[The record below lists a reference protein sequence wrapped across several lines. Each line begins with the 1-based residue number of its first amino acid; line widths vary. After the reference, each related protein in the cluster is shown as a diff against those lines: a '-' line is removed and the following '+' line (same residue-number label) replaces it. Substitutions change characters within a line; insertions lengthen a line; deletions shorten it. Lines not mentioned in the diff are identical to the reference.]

1 MRKAKLPIAV
11 FIVLI
16 AVALVF
22 AGCVHTTS
30 VKVNFVY
37 PDGTT
42 SSQVYQSDEGSP
54 SISEAPEA
62 KYIAGQHFTGWYL
75 DQAFTQSVTFPH
87 SLADIET
94 LTLYANY
101 VAGYAVT
108 LSGGHGQAYATV
120 PQSDPVLTEA
130 PDPGTSPSGQTF
142 MGWYLDSGLTQAVT
156 YPYTVPTAGTTFYAS
171 WQTVDPNSAVIMLS
185 GGFGAASATFALN
198 SQINERDL
206 DPGTSPTG
214 ATFAGWYLD
223 AACTQPVTF
232 PYTVTGNVTFHAK
245 WEDAGYLVTFDT
257 MGGDPMEARRVTVIP
272 GSGSNPSQE
281 FVPTREGYVFRGW
294 FLSKNSTENGRPI
307 TYPYQL
313 DRDRTLYAGWTKELD
328 PNETQQKVTT
338 QAPYTAFKAI
348 FERYAEIVG
357 TESDRMSI
365 ALEAD
370 VDGGLITLHAD
381 VQQEGGTGEFKPND
395 LMFKVEKFDDN
406 TTFGLYIT
414 ENRLF
419 IDIGGENGLYEVTDV
434 QSDYIAAI
442 IAKVPGLLEGLLEGV
457 DLDSALSLF
466 GGLDGLIGIVFGIF
480 FDNAQITTTVRN
492 GDQAVL
498 STDYQIEFKLNSF
511 TSGISDILGLINL
524 GALLGFDLNLVP
536 LFDWIEEVIPQYK
549 VVFET
554 EFGEDSI
561 RKHPG
566 LNVTYNDPEN
576 EETYGQPAW
585 NFGIASITLG
595 DGVDDVE
602 GFLDFPDNVDAALT
616 GEGTATEFSFTNLQ
630 FDIDLTLGTGSDA
643 EGVLKQLDVGKLI
656 ALFTDAVA
664 IPEGLVVLESD
675 FGYKL
680 RAQVDLDLDYDMI
693 DSGVFEDN
701 NLILL
706 ELYPLDQSGEI
717 LVDDNGDQQKALG
730 IYYKEGKLYVSLSSL
745 IPNYWKADNIVIDL
759 GGVPELVARVVTTI
773 RDAID
778 GALFADDGTEGGTE
792 GGTENVSVQGLSATS
807 ANLLALADGGYQL
820 SPTLGSFIDTLCE
833 VLAIPDGVLEV
844 NGDRIVLNVQKIANQ
859 QQVGED
865 GTPVVDDEGNPV
877 YVDNDIFD
885 FIDRFMGIAGQDPI
899 SDLIPDGISGKLE
912 LIFFEGGLKSIDISG
927 SIAPDS
933 DQSINVGLSIN
944 NFLIGVKDGE
954 LEERIDAGIGD
965 KEGYTNNL
973 GELLGSALEGIDL
986 NMNLALTY
994 DAGQYNIGD
1003 FIAGLGLAELIGI
1016 PLDWTFDSEFK
1027 MDLGMHIMV
1036 SLDKENPTNSK
1047 LVVEIEA
1054 NEPIYI
1060 GEKDENNVPV
1070 VAQPAGLLV
1079 GIYGYYNEDGEG
1091 YVSIDLSNIN
1101 IANIQFPRL
1110 SAKLDFASLV
1120 FDLLDQLSIEID
1132 GEKTALGDISLGF
1145 NLVDLLGGGDSS
1157 GSGLATSALSTA
1169 DVVENPGATLA
1180 ETELTDVG
1188 SILVGLNSEALY
1200 ASFSLAAIQALL
1212 TEFNV
1217 SLGDIDLSS
1226 FKIDV
1231 DNLNLSRLDGIT
1243 LEASGTLMENKAPGA
1258 ASTDQNLNLKIA
1270 LGTQDYPIAIG
1281 KTQELEDKF
1290 DLIFNG
1296 DGSDRYPGVFNE
1308 IDSYS
1313 EEVIELVLNTIAVSR
1328 IELEMDLHT
1337 LDSQMNFTDII
1348 NNILASQGQQF
1359 NLPIDLYLDEWNPIV
1374 TLVVEWKLDI
1384 ENGNIGHDSVVNIS
1398 LVYEK
1403 KELFGVAL
1411 NEGDAIVK
1419 LDGLGLFNINLANSP
1434 LIETLIT
1441 MIQGLIDEVQ
1451 GMELG
1456 DIINKLLTTVDGS
1469 EQTIDVA
1476 APASDTSGT
1485 EGGDTSGETG
1495 GEEGETTPEEPTNP
1509 LEPWLQ
1515 ALLRSI
1521 SANNTTLF
1529 VELTTEIVDEV
1540 VRGLAGFSLG
1550 IDIGAGIEF
1559 DIVDGALSLDLKIN
1573 DNITLDATL
1582 TLAIGQQ
1589 NVNDLMVSKGELQPG
1604 SDYQI
1609 DVGTDAAMID
1619 GTTGTSIAQGL
1630 FDNLN
1635 LNLQLDILNN
1645 NADTGNAD
1653 QYLRLSVQRLSSDT
1667 PLANTGGI
1675 VAPRGTFLIQI
1686 GTLNKEAYENNQK
1699 SGMDTLVY
1707 AVFNYQDQDLVA
1719 SGQTYAANNISI
1731 FLKQGWLEITILGF
1745 VTLDISE
1752 YINGSVNIS
1761 LASDT
1766 DGDGKA
1772 EGIIEQIGALL
1783 DGLISDLE
1791 NSVNSDGTEGEG
1803 ESEGST
1809 TETPAA
1815 DQPAAPAAEEGGLD
1829 MSALTAV
1836 FDDLDIM
1843 ELLGGGI
1850 DLKFNAT
1857 GTFNADISF
1866 DAYTLNTLIDAL
1878 MDKILGPESVLDL
1891 SQLAPD
1897 MFTGHHLTHVNWDR
1911 DGGLWDGLKNVIRN
1925 YILPDVLSSS
1935 TIKNALPAILQ
1946 GLDLNSLIGL
1956 VDVDGIFETLKPII
1970 TTLLPFPVMDTVN
1983 AGINFVDGT
1992 LANIYITGY
2001 DYGEAIESADGQ
2013 QYTRFGRNR
2022 DNKLELWIYNQF
2034 DSVGAPGNVVGDS
2047 AASGGIVDWGEIPKT
2062 VVYEPY
2068 QYNVGNG
2075 GNYLASF
2082 VVANFE
2088 GKKARYQRG
2097 THVMKADVSFKFAS
2111 GEHAGKD
2118 VQEFLT
2124 ANPNWL
2130 NEIAASGGTDGN
2142 PIPITVK
2149 ADFSGTVREITIY
2162 LAVNPTDSEIVSID
2176 PITRY
2181 AYDSD
2186 PAYLVLNFADGTSRS
2201 VAWAAVANKENFD
2214 PDGYR
2219 AHEKTATVTFFNGT
2233 TAKVS
2238 INYLD
2243 SIAEKL
2249 INADDLSM
2257 SVDLYSMTSTSTSIT
2272 EFTPE
2277 VLYFNYPNG
2286 AAVAMKVDAW
2296 ENTDELNAA
2305 LIARAT
2311 DPDNMSAIYGT
2322 ITAVIGKDTSA
2333 EQRIDIKVNIRTKS
2347 VTSVKYGDFR
2357 NAIQINPYDIYLDI
2371 LAGGDGSNNVL
2382 PTQAEAYYNEGE
2394 DSYHETV
2401 HITVSDFELNF
2412 DSIGYDTSDQTTA
2425 TIALDKTKY
2434 GGWYGWTLKDI
2445 PVNVVLNTITKV
2457 WFVDPSSPTGYSDK
2471 LVIDPYV
2478 YNSFETTEERKAFF
2492 PTTALVEFSNGYSC
2506 ELPIKF
2512 PELDVDKL
2520 LVEYATYNSQQK
2532 LQIGFAP
2539 EGWTQTKAEALE
2551 DRFLQDVYVYF
2562 EFEGKEIDSIN
2573 IDGYADGTYLEIDPV
2588 EVLLRGTEPLP
2599 DTVEVIYTDG
2609 TTAQIEVSE
2618 WDQLVITADSLNDKD
2633 GATGT
2638 ITGQLTAD
2646 GRNEFTLNYRILPRY
2661 GMSSPDIT
2669 FDSYDYSFD
2678 SDGNISFDV
2687 LGSAI
2692 AVNFL
2697 DGTTTEEPVLDDEG
2711 VPTGETKPV
2720 ETVHTYYLSV
2730 AAWETGGANFG
2741 SGANAGGMV
2750 VAAFE
2755 DLRNG
2760 GYVDVEIGLVA
2771 NTLKPVTDENGDLVV
2786 TYLGLDYVVAMGT
2799 VDEEG
2804 NFVTIFDNFE
2814 SKDVAEGKISNAQ
2827 VTMAFYT
2834 GEVDE
2839 DGNKLTTTRVV
2850 KADIML
2856 GNDVPRGVDDFNGLY
2871 TSYNISLGTTP
2882 AEQEA
2887 SEFTVTVTVKDGA
2900 GTDQKAVTLPL
2911 YFGYI
2916 GSTQSGETA

>member
-30 VKVNFVY
+30 VTVNFVY
-37 PDGTT
+37 PDGSTA
-42 SSQVYQSDEGSP
+42 SQVYQSDEGSP
-54 SISEAPEA
+54 SISEAPDA

-75 DQAFTQSVTFPH
+75 DQAFTQSVKFPYE
-87 SLADIET
+87 LKDIET

-108 LSGGHGQAYATV
+108 LSGGYGQAYATV
-120 PQSDPVLTEA
+120 PQTDPILTEA

-156 YPYTVPTAGTTFYAS
+156 YPYTVTSAGATFYAS

-185 GGFGAASATFALN
+185 GGYGAASATFALN

-245 WEDAGYLVTFDT
+245 WEESGYLVTFDT

-442 IAKVPGLLEGLLEGV
+442 IAKVPGLLEGLLAGV
-457 DLDSALSLF
+457 DLDSALGLF

-595 DGVDDVE
+595 DEVDDVE

-643 EGVLKQLDVGKLI
+643 DGALKQLDVGKLI
-656 ALFTDAVA
+656 KMFTDTVE
-664 IPEGLVVLESD
+664 IPEGLIVLESD

-693 DSGVFEDN
+693 ASGNFVDN

-706 ELYPLDQSGEI
+706 ELYPLDQFGNMDE
-717 LVDDNGDQQKALG
+717 DNKALG

-844 NGDRIVLNVQKIANQ
+844 DGDRIVLNVQKIANQ

-865 GTPVVDDEGNPV
+865 GTPVVDDEGKPV

-912 LIFFEGGLKSIDISG
+912 FVFFEGGLKSIDISG
-927 SIAPDS
+927 SISPDS

-986 NMNLALTY
+986 NMNLSLSYA
-994 DAGQYNIGD
+994 AGQYNIGD

-1027 MDLGMHIMV
+1027 MDLGMHVMI

-1270 LGTQDYPIAIG
+1270 LGTQDYPISIG

-1290 DLIFNG
+1290 DLVFNG

-1308 IDSYS
+1308 LDSYS

-1337 LDSQMNFTDII
+1337 LDSQVNFTDII

-1384 ENGNIGHDSVVNIS
+1384 ENGNIGHDSVINIS
-1398 LVYEK
+1398 LVYEE

-1441 MIQGLIDEVQ
+1441 MIQGLID
-1451 GMELG
+1451 
-1456 DIINKLLTTVDGS
+1456 
-1469 EQTIDVA
+1469 
-1476 APASDTSGT
+1476 
-1485 EGGDTSGETG
+1485 
-1495 GEEGETTPEEPTNP
+1495 
-1509 LEPWLQ
+1509 
-1515 ALLRSI
+1515 
-1521 SANNTTLF
+1521 
-1529 VELTTEIVDEV
+1529 
-1540 VRGLAGFSLG
+1540 
-1550 IDIGAGIEF
+1550 
-1559 DIVDGALSLDLKIN
+1559 
-1573 DNITLDATL
+1573 
-1582 TLAIGQQ
+1582 
-1589 NVNDLMVSKGELQPG
+1589 
-1604 SDYQI
+1604 
-1609 DVGTDAAMID
+1609 
-1619 GTTGTSIAQGL
+1619 
-1630 FDNLN
+1630 
-1635 LNLQLDILNN
+1635 
-1645 NADTGNAD
+1645 
-1653 QYLRLSVQRLSSDT
+1653 
-1667 PLANTGGI
+1667 
-1675 VAPRGTFLIQI
+1675 
-1686 GTLNKEAYENNQK
+1686 
-1699 SGMDTLVY
+1699 
-1707 AVFNYQDQDLVA
+1707 
-1719 SGQTYAANNISI
+1719 
-1731 FLKQGWLEITILGF
+1731 
-1745 VTLDISE
+1745 
-1752 YINGSVNIS
+1752 
-1761 LASDT
+1761 
-1766 DGDGKA
+1766 
-1772 EGIIEQIGALL
+1772 
-1783 DGLISDLE
+1783 
-1791 NSVNSDGTEGEG
+1791 
-1803 ESEGST
+1803 
-1809 TETPAA
+1809 
-1815 DQPAAPAAEEGGLD
+1815 
-1829 MSALTAV
+1829 
-1836 FDDLDIM
+1836 
-1843 ELLGGGI
+1843 
-1850 DLKFNAT
+1850 
-1857 GTFNADISF
+1857 
-1866 DAYTLNTLIDAL
+1866 
-1878 MDKILGPESVLDL
+1878 
-1891 SQLAPD
+1891 
-1897 MFTGHHLTHVNWDR
+1897 
-1911 DGGLWDGLKNVIRN
+1911 
-1925 YILPDVLSSS
+1925 
-1935 TIKNALPAILQ
+1935 
-1946 GLDLNSLIGL
+1946 
-1956 VDVDGIFETLKPII
+1956 
-1970 TTLLPFPVMDTVN
+1970 
-1983 AGINFVDGT
+1983 
-1992 LANIYITGY
+1992 
-2001 DYGEAIESADGQ
+2001 
-2013 QYTRFGRNR
+2013 
-2022 DNKLELWIYNQF
+2022 
-2034 DSVGAPGNVVGDS
+2034 
-2047 AASGGIVDWGEIPKT
+2047 
-2062 VVYEPY
+2062 
-2068 QYNVGNG
+2068 
-2075 GNYLASF
+2075 
-2082 VVANFE
+2082 
-2088 GKKARYQRG
+2088 
-2097 THVMKADVSFKFAS
+2097 
-2111 GEHAGKD
+2111 
-2118 VQEFLT
+2118 
-2124 ANPNWL
+2124 
-2130 NEIAASGGTDGN
+2130 
-2142 PIPITVK
+2142 
-2149 ADFSGTVREITIY
+2149 
-2162 LAVNPTDSEIVSID
+2162 
-2176 PITRY
+2176 
-2181 AYDSD
+2181 
-2186 PAYLVLNFADGTSRS
+2186 
-2201 VAWAAVANKENFD
+2201 
-2214 PDGYR
+2214 
-2219 AHEKTATVTFFNGT
+2219 
-2233 TAKVS
+2233 
-2238 INYLD
+2238 
-2243 SIAEKL
+2243 
-2249 INADDLSM
+2249 
-2257 SVDLYSMTSTSTSIT
+2257 
-2272 EFTPE
+2272 
-2277 VLYFNYPNG
+2277 
-2286 AAVAMKVDAW
+2286 
-2296 ENTDELNAA
+2296 
-2305 LIARAT
+2305 
-2311 DPDNMSAIYGT
+2311 
-2322 ITAVIGKDTSA
+2322 
-2333 EQRIDIKVNIRTKS
+2333 
-2347 VTSVKYGDFR
+2347 
-2357 NAIQINPYDIYLDI
+2357 
-2371 LAGGDGSNNVL
+2371 
-2382 PTQAEAYYNEGE
+2382 
-2394 DSYHETV
+2394 
-2401 HITVSDFELNF
+2401 
-2412 DSIGYDTSDQTTA
+2412 
-2425 TIALDKTKY
+2425 
-2434 GGWYGWTLKDI
+2434 
-2445 PVNVVLNTITKV
+2445 
-2457 WFVDPSSPTGYSDK
+2457 
-2471 LVIDPYV
+2471 
-2478 YNSFETTEERKAFF
+2478 
-2492 PTTALVEFSNGYSC
+2492 
-2506 ELPIKF
+2506 
-2512 PELDVDKL
+2512 
-2520 LVEYATYNSQQK
+2520 
-2532 LQIGFAP
+2532 
-2539 EGWTQTKAEALE
+2539 
-2551 DRFLQDVYVYF
+2551 
-2562 EFEGKEIDSIN
+2562 
-2573 IDGYADGTYLEIDPV
+2573 
-2588 EVLLRGTEPLP
+2588 
-2599 DTVEVIYTDG
+2599 
-2609 TTAQIEVSE
+2609 
-2618 WDQLVITADSLNDKD
+2618 
-2633 GATGT
+2633 
-2638 ITGQLTAD
+2638 
-2646 GRNEFTLNYRILPRY
+2646 
-2661 GMSSPDIT
+2661 
-2669 FDSYDYSFD
+2669 
-2678 SDGNISFDV
+2678 
-2687 LGSAI
+2687 
-2692 AVNFL
+2692 
-2697 DGTTTEEPVLDDEG
+2697 
-2711 VPTGETKPV
+2711 
-2720 ETVHTYYLSV
+2720 
-2730 AAWETGGANFG
+2730 
-2741 SGANAGGMV
+2741 
-2750 VAAFE
+2750 
-2755 DLRNG
+2755 
-2760 GYVDVEIGLVA
+2760 
-2771 NTLKPVTDENGDLVV
+2771 
-2786 TYLGLDYVVAMGT
+2786 
-2799 VDEEG
+2799 
-2804 NFVTIFDNFE
+2804 
-2814 SKDVAEGKISNAQ
+2814 
-2827 VTMAFYT
+2827 
-2834 GEVDE
+2834 
-2839 DGNKLTTTRVV
+2839 
-2850 KADIML
+2850 
-2856 GNDVPRGVDDFNGLY
+2856 
-2871 TSYNISLGTTP
+2871 
-2882 AEQEA
+2882 
-2887 SEFTVTVTVKDGA
+2887 
-2900 GTDQKAVTLPL
+2900 
-2911 YFGYI
+2911 
-2916 GSTQSGETA
+2916 

>member
-30 VKVNFVY
+30 VTVNFVY
-37 PDGTT
+37 PDGSTA
-42 SSQVYQSDEGSP
+42 SKVYQSDEGSP
-54 SISEAPEA
+54 SISEAPDA

-75 DQAFTQSVTFPH
+75 DQAFTQSVTFPYE
-87 SLADIET
+87 LKDIET

-108 LSGGHGQAYATV
+108 LSGGYGQAYATV
-120 PQSDPVLTEA
+120 PQTDPTLTEA

-156 YPYTVPTAGTTFYAS
+156 YPYTVSSAGATFYAS

-185 GGFGAASATFALN
+185 GGYGAASATFALN
-198 SQINERDL
+198 SQINESDL
-206 DPGTSPTG
+206 NPGASPTG

-245 WEDAGYLVTFDT
+245 WEDAGYLVTFNT
-257 MGGDPMEARRVTVIP
+257 MGGDPMEARRVTAIP
-272 GSGSNPSQE
+272 GSGRNPSQE

-313 DRDRTLYAGWTKELD
+313 DRDRTLYAGWTEELD
-328 PNETQQKVTT
+328 PNATQQKVTT

-442 IAKVPGLLEGLLEGV
+442 IAEVPGLLEGLLEGV

-498 STDYQIEFKLNSF
+498 ATDYQIEFKLNSF

-630 FDIDLTLGTGSDA
+630 FDIDLTLGTGK
-643 EGVLKQLDVGKLI
+643 EGETLKKLDVGKLI
-656 ALFTDAVA
+656 KVFTDTVE
-664 IPEGLVVLESD
+664 IPEGLIVLEAD

-693 DSGVFEDN
+693 ASGNFVDN

-706 ELYPLDQSGEI
+706 ELYPLDQFGNMDE
-717 LVDDNGDQQKALG
+717 DNKAMG

-844 NGDRIVLNVQKIANQ
+844 DGDRIVLNVQKIADQ

-912 LIFFEGGLKSIDISG
+912 FVFFEGGLKSIDISG
-927 SIAPDS
+927 SISPDS

-986 NMNLALTY
+986 NMNLSLSYA
-994 DAGQYNIGD
+994 AGQYNIGE

-1110 SAKLDFASLV
+1110 SAKLDFAKLV

-1308 IDSYS
+1308 LDSYS

-1529 VELTTEIVDEV
+1529 VELTTDIVDEV

-1589 NVNDLMVSKGELQPG
+1589 NVNDLMVSKGELQEG

-1635 LNLQLDILNN
+1635 LNLSLDILNN
-1645 NADTGNAD
+1645 NADTNNAD
-1653 QYLRLSVQRLSSDT
+1653 QYLRLSVQRVNTDT
-1667 PLANTGGI
+1667 PLANTGGR
-1675 VAPRGTFLIQI
+1675 VAPRGTFLIQV
-1686 GTLNKEAYENNQK
+1686 GTVNEAGYNNTQAG
-1699 SGMDTLVY
+1699 GMDTIVY
-1707 AVFNYQDQDLVA
+1707 AILDY
-1719 SGQTYAANNISI
+1719 NNSTITI
-1731 FLKQGWLEITILGF
+1731 YVKQGWIVVFSGLLDVGEI
-1745 VTLDISE
+1745 V
-1752 YINGSVNIS
+1752 NGQNLSIS

-1766 DGDGKA
+1766 DGDGA
-1772 EGIIEQIGALL
+1772 MEGIIEQIGALL

-1791 NSVNSDGTEGEG
+1791 NMGSSTPSEEPGTDAP
-1803 ESEGST
+1803 T
-1809 TETPAA
+1809 TETPST
-1815 DQPAAPAAEEGGLD
+1815 DQPAASESALD
-1829 MSALTAV
+1829 MTPLTDLFA
-1836 FDDLDIM
+1836 DLDIM
-1843 ELLGGGI
+1843 QLLGGGI

-1866 DAYTLNTLIDAL
+1866 DAYTLNTLIDDL
-1878 MDKILGPESVLDL
+1878 MDLILGPNSIIDL
-1891 SQLAPD
+1891 GQLAPE
-1897 MFTGHHLTHVNWDR
+1897 MFTQHHLRNIKWDR
-1911 DGGLWDGLKNVIRN
+1911 DGGLWDNLAQVVKDDIIPDIVASETVQGVVGLNLSGLLGLFSGTIDNV
-1925 YILPDVLSSS
+1925 
-1935 TIKNALPAILQ
+1935 
-1946 GLDLNSLIGL
+1946 LNT
-1956 VDVDGIFETLKPII
+1956 VKPLI

-2001 DYGEAIESADGQ
+2001 DNGEAIVSADGQ
-2013 QYTRFGRNR
+2013 QYTKWGRHSG
-2022 DNKLELWIYNQF
+2022 NKLELWIYNQF

-2068 QYNVGNG
+2068 QYNS
-2075 GNYLASF
+2075 GNYQASF
-2082 VVANFE
+2082 VLANFSNRT
-2088 GKKARYQRG
+2088 ARYQRG
-2097 THVMKADVSFKFAS
+2097 THVMKANVSFKFAS
-2111 GEHAGKD
+2111 GQYFDQD
-2118 VQEFLT
+2118 VQTVLT
-2124 ANPNWL
+2124 NNPNWL
-2130 NEIAASGGTDGN
+2130 NDIAASGGTEGS

-2201 VAWAAVANKENFD
+2201 VAWAAVASKENFE

-2219 AHEKTATVTFFNGT
+2219 AHKKTATVTFFNGT
-2233 TAKVS
+2233 TAEVS

-2277 VLYFNYPNG
+2277 VLYFNYPDG

-2311 DPDNMSAIYGT
+2311 EPDNMSAIYGT
-2322 ITAVIGKDTSA
+2322 ITAVIGQGTSA

-2512 PELDVDKL
+2512 PNLDVDNL
-2520 LVEYATYNSQQK
+2520 LVEYATYNSQQL

-2539 EGWTQTKAEALE
+2539 EGWTETQAKALE

-2573 IDGYADGTYLEIDPV
+2573 IDGYAEGTYLEIDPV

-2687 LGSAI
+2687 LGSTI

-2697 DGTTTEEPVLDDEG
+2697 DGTTTEEPVLDEEG

-2720 ETVHTYYLSV
+2720 DTVHTYYLSV

-2771 NTLKPVTDENGDLVV
+2771 NTLEPVTDENGDLVV

-2799 VDEEG
+2799 MGSDG
-2804 NFVTIFDNFE
+2804 KMTSIFDNFD
-2814 SKDVAEGKISNAQ
+2814 SSQLANRAIFNAQ

-2839 DGNKLTTTRVV
+2839 DGNKLTTMRVV
-2850 KADIML
+2850 MADIEL
-2856 GNDVPRGVDDFNGLY
+2856 DNNVPTDVNAFNQGNRVAFN
-2871 TSYNISLGTTP
+2871 YNLNTTP
-2882 AEQEA
+2882 EEQGA
-2887 SEFTVTVTVKDGA
+2887 TKFTVTVTVKDGA
-2900 GTDQKAVTLPL
+2900 GTAQKAVTLPL
-2911 YFGYI
+2911 YFGYS
-2916 GSTQSGETA
+2916 GPTQSGETA

>member
-30 VKVNFVY
+30 VTVNFVY
-37 PDGTT
+37 PDGSTA
-42 SSQVYQSDEGSP
+42 SKVYQSDEGSP
-54 SISEAPEA
+54 SISEAPDA

-87 SLADIET
+87 SLADTET

-101 VAGYAVT
+101 VPGYAVT
-108 LSGGHGQAYATV
+108 LSGGYGQAYATV
-120 PQSDPVLTEA
+120 PQTDPTLTEA

-156 YPYTVPTAGTTFYAS
+156 YPYTVTSAGATFYAS
-171 WQTVDPNSAVIMLS
+171 WQTVDPNSAVISLTGS
-185 GGFGAASATFALN
+185 KGAQSAAFALN
-198 SQINERDL
+198 SQINASDL
-206 DPGTSPTG
+206 DHGTDSTG

-294 FLSKNSTENGRPI
+294 FLSRNSTENGRPI

-313 DRDRTLYAGWTKELD
+313 DRDRTLYAGWTEELD
-328 PNETQQKVTT
+328 PNATQQKVTT

-381 VQQEGGTGEFKPND
+381 VQQEGGTGDIKPND

-498 STDYQIEFKLNSF
+498 VTDYQIEFKLNSF

-595 DGVDDVE
+595 DEVDDVE

-643 EGVLKQLDVGKLI
+643 DGALKKLDVGKLI
-656 ALFTDAVA
+656 KMFTDTVE
-664 IPEGLVVLESD
+664 IPEGLIVLESD

-693 DSGVFEDN
+693 ASGNFVDN

-706 ELYPLDQSGEI
+706 ELYPLDQFGNMDE
-717 LVDDNGDQQKALG
+717 DNKAMG
-730 IYYKEGKLYVSLSSL
+730 IYYKEGKLYISLSSL

-792 GGTENVSVQGLSATS
+792 GGTENVSVQGVSATS

-844 NGDRIVLNVQKIANQ
+844 DGDRIVLNVQKIANQ

-865 GTPVVDDEGNPV
+865 GTPVVDDEGKPV

-912 LIFFEGGLKSIDISG
+912 FVFFEGGLKSIDISG
-927 SIAPDS
+927 SISPDS

-986 NMNLALTY
+986 NMNLSLSYA
-994 DAGQYNIGD
+994 AGQYNIGD

-1027 MDLGMHIMV
+1027 MDLGMHVII

-1110 SAKLDFASLV
+1110 SAKLDFAKLV

-1132 GEKTALGDISLGF
+1132 GEETALGDISLGF

-1308 IDSYS
+1308 LDSYS

-1337 LDSQMNFTDII
+1337 LDSRMNFTDII

-1529 VELTTEIVDEV
+1529 VELTTDIVDEV

-1589 NVNDLMVSKGELQPG
+1589 NVNDLMVSKGELQEG

-1635 LNLQLDILNN
+1635 LNLSLDILNN
-1645 NADTGNAD
+1645 NADTNNAD
-1653 QYLRLSVQRLSSDT
+1653 QYLRLSVQRVNTDT
-1667 PLANTGGI
+1667 PLANTGGR
-1675 VAPRGTFLIQI
+1675 VAPRGTFLIQV
-1686 GTLNKEAYENNQK
+1686 GTVNEAGYNNTQAG
-1699 SGMDTLVY
+1699 GMDTIVY
-1707 AVFNYQDQDLVA
+1707 AILDY
-1719 SGQTYAANNISI
+1719 NNSTITI
-1731 FLKQGWLEITILGF
+1731 YVKQGWIVVFSGLLDVGEI
-1745 VTLDISE
+1745 
-1752 YINGSVNIS
+1752 VNNQNLSIS

-1766 DGDGKA
+1766 DGDGQV

-1791 NSVNSDGTEGEG
+1791 NMGSSTPSEEPGTDAP
-1803 ESEGST
+1803 T
-1809 TETPAA
+1809 TETPST
-1815 DQPAAPAAEEGGLD
+1815 DQPAASESALD
-1829 MSALTAV
+1829 MTPLTDLFA
-1836 FDDLDIM
+1836 DLDIM
-1843 ELLGGGI
+1843 QLLGGGI

-1866 DAYTLNTLIDAL
+1866 DAYTLNTLIDDL
-1878 MDKILGPESVLDL
+1878 MDLILGPNSIIDL
-1891 SQLAPD
+1891 GQLAPE
-1897 MFTGHHLTHVNWDR
+1897 MFTQHHLKNIRWDR
-1911 DGGLWDGLKNVIRN
+1911 DGGLWDNLAQVVKDDIIPDIVSSPTVTAAVGMNLSGLLGLFGGTIDNV
-1925 YILPDVLSSS
+1925 
-1935 TIKNALPAILQ
+1935 
-1946 GLDLNSLIGL
+1946 LNT
-1956 VDVDGIFETLKPII
+1956 VKPLI

-2001 DYGEAIESADGQ
+2001 DNGEAIVSADEQ
-2013 QYTRFGRNR
+2013 QYTKWGRHSG
-2022 DNKLELWIYNQF
+2022 NKLELWIYNQF

-2068 QYNVGNG
+2068 QYNS
-2075 GNYLASF
+2075 GNYQASF
-2082 VVANFE
+2082 VLANFSNRT
-2088 GKKARYQRG
+2088 ARYQRG
-2097 THVMKADVSFKFAS
+2097 THVMKANVSFKFAD
-2111 GEHAGKD
+2111 GQYAGQD
-2118 VQEFLT
+2118 VQTVLT
-2124 ANPNWL
+2124 NNPNWL
-2130 NEIAASGGTDGN
+2130 NEIAASGGTEGS

-2201 VAWAAVANKENFD
+2201 VAWSAVASTKNFE

-2219 AHEKTATVTFFNGT
+2219 AHEKKATVTFFNDK
-2233 TAKVS
+2233 TAEVS

-2277 VLYFNYPNG
+2277 VLYFNYPDG

-2311 DPDNMSAIYGT
+2311 EPDNMSAIYGT
-2322 ITAVIGKDTSA
+2322 ITAVIGQGTSA

-2371 LAGGDGSNNVL
+2371 LAGGDGSNNVV

-2412 DSIGYDTSDQTTA
+2412 DSIGYDTSTQTTA

-2506 ELPIKF
+2506 ELPIRF
-2512 PELDVDKL
+2512 PNLDVDNL
-2520 LVEYATYNSQQK
+2520 LVEYATYNSQQL

-2539 EGWTQTKAEALE
+2539 EGWTETQAKALE
-2551 DRFLQDVYVYF
+2551 DRFLQDAYVYF

-2687 LGSAI
+2687 LGSTI

-2697 DGTTTEEPVLDDEG
+2697 DGTTTEEPVLDEEG
-2711 VPTGETKPV
+2711 VPTGETEPV
-2720 ETVHTYYLSV
+2720 DTVHTYYIGV
-2730 AAWETGGANFG
+2730 VQWETGGANFG
-2741 SGANAGGMV
+2741 SGNNAGGIV
-2750 VAAFE
+2750 TAVFE
-2755 DLRNG
+2755 DVYNKDYVTLDIDLIAETLQPVKDEG
-2760 GYVDVEIGLVA
+2760 G
-2771 NTLKPVTDENGDLVV
+2771 NFVV
-2786 TYLGLDYVVAMGT
+2786 TYLGLDYILAMGT
-2799 VDEEG
+2799 MGADG
-2804 NFVTIFDNFE
+2804 KLSSIFDNFD
-2814 SKDVAEGKISNAQ
+2814 SSQLANRRIDNAT

-2834 GEVDE
+2834 GEYDLE
-2839 DGNKLTTTRVV
+2839 GNPVTVMRAI
-2850 KADIML
+2850 KADIEL
-2856 GNDVPRGVDDFNGLY
+2856 DNSVPTDVDAFNAAGRTPFDY
-2871 TSYNISLGTTP
+2871 SLGTSPEEQGATP
-2882 AEQEA
+2882 FTA
-2887 SEFTVTVTVKDGA
+2887 TVTVYDGA
-2900 GTDQKAVTLPL
+2900 NTAQTSVVLPL
-2911 YFGYI
+2911 YFGYD
-2916 GSTQSGETA
+2916 GSAQTGATA

>member
-30 VKVNFVY
+30 VTVNFVY
-37 PDGTT
+37 PDGSTA
-42 SSQVYQSDEGSP
+42 SKVYQSDEGSP
-54 SISEAPEA
+54 SISEAPDA

-87 SLADIET
+87 SLADTET

-108 LSGGHGQAYATV
+108 LSGGYGQAYATV
-120 PQSDPVLTEA
+120 PQTDPTLTEA

-156 YPYTVPTAGTTFYAS
+156 YPYTVTPAGATFYAS
-171 WQTVDPNSAVIMLS
+171 WQTVDSNSAVIMLS
-185 GGFGAASATFALN
+185 GGYGAASATFALN
-198 SQINERDL
+198 SQINESDL
-206 DPGTSPTG
+206 NPGASPTG

-245 WEDAGYLVTFDT
+245 WEDAGYLVTFNT
-257 MGGDPMEARRVTVIP
+257 MGGDPMEARRVTAIP
-272 GSGSNPSQE
+272 GSGRNPSQE

-313 DRDRTLYAGWTKELD
+313 DRDRTLYAGWTEELD
-328 PNETQQKVTT
+328 PNATQQKVTT

-442 IAKVPGLLEGLLEGV
+442 IAEVPGLLEGLLEGV

-498 STDYQIEFKLNSF
+498 ATDYQIEFKLNSF

-630 FDIDLTLGTGSDA
+630 FDIDLTLGTGK
-643 EGVLKQLDVGKLI
+643 EGETLKKLDVGKLI
-656 ALFTDAVA
+656 KVFTDTVE
-664 IPEGLVVLESD
+664 IPEGLIVLEAD

-693 DSGVFEDN
+693 ASGNFVDN

-706 ELYPLDQSGEI
+706 ELYPLDQFGNMD
-717 LVDDNGDQQKALG
+717 VDNKALG

-844 NGDRIVLNVQKIANQ
+844 DGDRIVLNVQKIADQ

-912 LIFFEGGLKSIDISG
+912 FVFFEGGLKSIDISG
-927 SIAPDS
+927 SISPDS

-986 NMNLALTY
+986 NMNLSLSYA
-994 DAGQYNIGD
+994 AGQYNIGE

-1110 SAKLDFASLV
+1110 SAKLDFAKLV

-1308 IDSYS
+1308 LDSYS

-1529 VELTTEIVDEV
+1529 VELTTDIVDEV

-1589 NVNDLMVSKGELQPG
+1589 NVNDLMVSKGELQEG

-1635 LNLQLDILNN
+1635 LNLSLDILNN
-1645 NADTGNAD
+1645 NADTNNAD
-1653 QYLRLSVQRLSSDT
+1653 QYLRLSVQRVNTDT
-1667 PLANTGGI
+1667 PLANTGGR
-1675 VAPRGTFLIQI
+1675 VAPRGTFLIQV
-1686 GTLNKEAYENNQK
+1686 GTVNEAGYNNTQAG
-1699 SGMDTLVY
+1699 GMDTIVY
-1707 AVFNYQDQDLVA
+1707 AILDY
-1719 SGQTYAANNISI
+1719 NNSTITI
-1731 FLKQGWLEITILGF
+1731 YVKQGWIVVFSGLLDVGEI
-1745 VTLDISE
+1745 V
-1752 YINGSVNIS
+1752 NGQNLSIS

-1766 DGDGKA
+1766 DGDGA
-1772 EGIIEQIGALL
+1772 MEGIIEQIGALL

-1791 NSVNSDGTEGEG
+1791 NMGSSTPSEEPGTDAP
-1803 ESEGST
+1803 T
-1809 TETPAA
+1809 TETPST
-1815 DQPAAPAAEEGGLD
+1815 DQPAASESALD
-1829 MSALTAV
+1829 MTPLTDLFA
-1836 FDDLDIM
+1836 DLDIM
-1843 ELLGGGI
+1843 QLLGGGI

-1866 DAYTLNTLIDAL
+1866 DAYTLNTLIDDL
-1878 MDKILGPESVLDL
+1878 MDLILGPNSIIDL
-1891 SQLAPD
+1891 GQLAPE
-1897 MFTGHHLTHVNWDR
+1897 MFTQHHLRNIKWDR
-1911 DGGLWDGLKNVIRN
+1911 DGGLWDNLAQVVKDDIIPDIVASETVQGVVGLNLSGLLGLFSGTIDNV
-1925 YILPDVLSSS
+1925 
-1935 TIKNALPAILQ
+1935 
-1946 GLDLNSLIGL
+1946 LNT
-1956 VDVDGIFETLKPII
+1956 VKPLI

-2001 DYGEAIESADGQ
+2001 DNGEAIVSADGQ
-2013 QYTRFGRNR
+2013 QYTKWGRHSG
-2022 DNKLELWIYNQF
+2022 NKLELWIYNQF

-2068 QYNVGNG
+2068 QYNS
-2075 GNYLASF
+2075 GNYQASF
-2082 VVANFE
+2082 VLANFSNRT
-2088 GKKARYQRG
+2088 ARYQRG
-2097 THVMKADVSFKFAS
+2097 THVMKANVSFKFAS
-2111 GEHAGKD
+2111 GQYVDQD
-2118 VQEFLT
+2118 VQTVLT
-2124 ANPNWL
+2124 NNPNWL
-2130 NEIAASGGTDGN
+2130 NDIAASGGTEGS

-2201 VAWAAVANKENFD
+2201 VAWAAVASKENFE

-2219 AHEKTATVTFFNGT
+2219 AHKKTATVTFFNGT
-2233 TAKVS
+2233 TAEVS

-2277 VLYFNYPNG
+2277 VLYFNYPDG

-2311 DPDNMSAIYGT
+2311 EPDNMSAIYGT
-2322 ITAVIGKDTSA
+2322 ITAVIGQGTSA

-2371 LAGGDGSNNVL
+2371 LAGGDGSNNVV

-2412 DSIGYDTSDQTTA
+2412 DSIGYDTSTQTTA

-2512 PELDVDKL
+2512 PNLDVDNL
-2520 LVEYATYNSQQK
+2520 LVEYATYNSQQL

-2539 EGWTQTKAEALE
+2539 EGWTETQAKALE

-2573 IDGYADGTYLEIDPV
+2573 IDGYAEGTYLEIDPV

-2687 LGSAI
+2687 LGSTI

-2697 DGTTTEEPVLDDEG
+2697 DGTTTEEPVLDEEG

-2720 ETVHTYYLSV
+2720 DTVHTYYLSV

-2771 NTLKPVTDENGDLVV
+2771 NTLEPVTDENGDLVV

-2799 VDEEG
+2799 MGSDG
-2804 NFVTIFDNFE
+2804 KMTSIFDNFD
-2814 SKDVAEGKISNAQ
+2814 SSQLANRAIFNAQ

-2839 DGNKLTTTRVV
+2839 DGNKLTTMRVV
-2850 KADIML
+2850 MADIEL
-2856 GNDVPRGVDDFNGLY
+2856 DNNVPTDVNAFNQGNRVAFN
-2871 TSYNISLGTTP
+2871 YNLNTTP
-2882 AEQEA
+2882 EEQGA
-2887 SEFTVTVTVKDGA
+2887 TKFTVTVTVKDGA
-2900 GTDQKAVTLPL
+2900 GTAQKAVTLPL
-2911 YFGYI
+2911 YFGYS
-2916 GSTQSGETA
+2916 GPTQSGETA

>member
-30 VKVNFVY
+30 VTVNFVY
-37 PDGTT
+37 PDGSTA
-42 SSQVYQSDEGSP
+42 SKVYQSDEGSP
-54 SISEAPEA
+54 SISEAPDA

-87 SLADIET
+87 SLADTET

-108 LSGGHGQAYATV
+108 LSGGYGQAYATV
-120 PQSDPVLTEA
+120 PQTDPTLTEA

-156 YPYTVPTAGTTFYAS
+156 YPYTVTSAGATFYAS
-171 WQTVDPNSAVIMLS
+171 WQTLDPNSAVISLTGS
-185 GGFGAASATFALN
+185 KGAQSAAFALN
-198 SQINERDL
+198 SQINASDL
-206 DPGTSPTG
+206 DHGTDSTG

-223 AACTQPVTF
+223 AAYTQPVTF
-232 PYTVTGNVTFHAK
+232 PYTVTGNATFYAK
-245 WEDAGYLVTFDT
+245 WEEAGYTVTFNT
-257 MGGDPMEARRVTVIP
+257 MGGDPMPSRKLMVIP

-294 FLSKNSTENGRPI
+294 FLSENSIENGRPI
-307 TYPYQL
+307 TYPYQPG
-313 DRDRTLYAGWTKELD
+313 RDRTLYAGWTKELD

-348 FERYAEIVG
+348 FERYAQIVG

-381 VQQEGGTGEFKPND
+381 VQQDGGTGEFKPND

-442 IAKVPGLLEGLLEGV
+442 IAKVPGLLEGLLAGV

-498 STDYQIEFKLNSF
+498 ATDYQIEFKLNSF

-595 DGVDDVE
+595 DEVDDVE

-643 EGVLKQLDVGKLI
+643 DGALKQLDVGKLI
-656 ALFTDAVA
+656 KMFTDTVE
-664 IPEGLVVLESD
+664 IPEGLIVLESD

-693 DSGVFEDN
+693 ASGNFVDN

-706 ELYPLDQSGEI
+706 ELYPLDQFGNMDE
-717 LVDDNGDQQKALG
+717 DNKAMG

-865 GTPVVDDEGNPV
+865 GTPVVDAEGNPV

-912 LIFFEGGLKSIDISG
+912 FVFFEGGLKSIDISG
-927 SIAPDS
+927 SISPDS

-986 NMNLALTY
+986 NMNLSLSYA
-994 DAGQYNIGD
+994 AGQYNIGE

-1027 MDLGMHIMV
+1027 MDLGMHVMI

-1091 YVSIDLSNIN
+1091 YVSIDLSHIN

-1110 SAKLDFASLV
+1110 SAKLDFAKLV

-1145 NLVDLLGGGDSS
+1145 NLVDLIGGGDSS

-1308 IDSYS
+1308 LDSYS

-1384 ENGNIGHDSVVNIS
+1384 ENGNIGHDSVINIS
-1398 LVYEK
+1398 LVYEE

-1441 MIQGLIDEVQ
+1441 MIQGLIDKVQ

-1456 DIINKLLTTVDGS
+1456 DIINDLLTTVDGS

-1476 APASDTSGT
+1476 APASDTSGA

-1529 VELTTEIVDEV
+1529 VELTTDIVDEV

-1550 IDIGAGIEF
+1550 IDIGAGVEF

-1589 NVNDLMVSKGELQPG
+1589 NVNDLMVSRGELQAG

-1635 LNLQLDILNN
+1635 LNLSLDILNN

-1653 QYLRLSVQRLSSDT
+1653 QYLRLSVQRVNTDT
-1667 PLANTGGI
+1667 PLANTGGRI
-1675 VAPRGTFLIQI
+1675 APRGTFLIQV
-1686 GTLNKEAYENNQK
+1686 GTVNEAGYNNTQAG
-1699 SGMDTLVY
+1699 GMDTIVY
-1707 AVFNYQDQDLVA
+1707 AILDYNA
-1719 SGQTYAANNISI
+1719 STIKIYV
-1731 FLKQGWLEITILGF
+1731 KQGWIVVFSGL
-1745 VTLDISE
+1745 LDVGE
-1752 YINGSVNIS
+1752 TVNNQNLSIS

-1766 DGDGKA
+1766 DGDGQV

-1791 NSVNSDGTEGEG
+1791 NMGSSTPSEEPGTDGP
-1803 ESEGST
+1803 T
-1809 TETPAA
+1809 TETPSTETPST
-1815 DQPAAPAAEEGGLD
+1815 DQPAASESALD
-1829 MSALTAV
+1829 MTPLTDLFA
-1836 FDDLDIM
+1836 DLDIM
-1843 ELLGGGI
+1843 QLLGGGI

-1866 DAYTLNTLIDAL
+1866 DAYTLNTLIDDL
-1878 MDKILGPESVLDL
+1878 MDLILGPNSIIDL
-1891 SQLAPD
+1891 GQLAPE
-1897 MFTGHHLTHVNWDR
+1897 MFTQHHLKNIAWDR
-1911 DGGLWDGLKNVIRN
+1911 DGGLWDNLAQVVKDDIIPDIVSSPTVTAAVGMNLSGLLGLFGGTIDNV
-1925 YILPDVLSSS
+1925 
-1935 TIKNALPAILQ
+1935 
-1946 GLDLNSLIGL
+1946 LNT
-1956 VDVDGIFETLKPII
+1956 VKPLI

-2001 DYGEAIESADGQ
+2001 DNGEAIVSADGQ
-2013 QYTRFGRNR
+2013 QYTKWGRHSG
-2022 DNKLELWIYNQF
+2022 NKLELWIYNQF

-2068 QYNVGNG
+2068 QYNS
-2075 GNYLASF
+2075 GNYQASF
-2082 VVANFE
+2082 VLANFSNRT
-2088 GKKARYQRG
+2088 ARYQRG
-2097 THVMKADVSFKFAS
+2097 THVMKANVSFTFAS
-2111 GEHAGKD
+2111 GEHDGKD
-2118 VQEFLT
+2118 VQTVLT
-2124 ANPNWL
+2124 NNPNWL
-2130 NEIAASGGTDGN
+2130 NEIAASGGTEGN

-2149 ADFSGTVREITIY
+2149 ADFSGAEREITIY

-2201 VAWAAVANKENFD
+2201 VAWSAVASSDIAPE
-2214 PDGYR
+2214 GYR
-2219 AHEKTATVTFFNGT
+2219 AHVKAGSVTFVNGT
-2233 TAKVS
+2233 TAEVTV
-2238 INYLD
+2238 NYLD
-2243 SIAEKL
+2243 SVAEKL

-2257 SVDLYSMTSTSTSIT
+2257 NVDLYSMTSTSTNIT

-2277 VLYFNYPNG
+2277 VLYFNYPDG

-2296 ENTDELNAA
+2296 ENTGELNAA

-2311 DPDNMSAIYGT
+2311 EPDNMSAIYGT
-2322 ITAVIGKDTSA
+2322 ITAVIGQGTSA

-2371 LAGGDGSNNVL
+2371 LAGGDGSNNVV

-2401 HITVSDFELNF
+2401 NITVSDFVLDF
-2412 DSIGYDTSDQTTA
+2412 DSIGYDTSTQTTA

-2478 YNSFETTEERKAFF
+2478 YNSFETTEEREAFF

-2506 ELPIKF
+2506 ELPIRF

-2520 LVEYATYNSQQK
+2520 LVEYATYNSQQL

-2539 EGWTQTKAEALE
+2539 EGWTETQAKALE

-2609 TTAQIEVSE
+2609 TTAQIEVSK

-2646 GRNEFTLNYRILPRY
+2646 RRNEFTLNYRILPRY

-2687 LGSAI
+2687 LGSTI

-2697 DGTTTEEPVLDDEG
+2697 DGTTTEEPVLDEEG

-2720 ETVHTYYLSV
+2720 DTVHTYYIGV
-2730 AAWETGGANFG
+2730 VQWETGGANFG
-2741 SGANAGGMV
+2741 SGNNAGGIV
-2750 VAAFE
+2750 TAVFE
-2755 DLRNG
+2755 DVYNEDYVTLDIDLIAETLQPVKDEG
-2760 GYVDVEIGLVA
+2760 G
-2771 NTLKPVTDENGDLVV
+2771 NFVV

-2799 VDEEG
+2799 MGADG
-2804 NFVTIFDNFE
+2804 KLSSIFDNFD
-2814 SKDVAEGKISNAQ
+2814 SSQLANRRIDNAT
-2827 VTMAFYT
+2827 VTMTFYT
-2834 GEVDE
+2834 GEYDLEGKPV
-2839 DGNKLTTTRVV
+2839 TVMRAI
-2850 KADIML
+2850 KADIEL
-2856 GNDVPRGVDDFNGLY
+2856 DNSVPTDVDAFNAAGRTPFDY
-2871 TSYNISLGTTP
+2871 SLGTSP
-2882 AEQEA
+2882 EEQGA
-2887 SEFTVTVTVKDGA
+2887 TKFTATVTVYDGA
-2900 GTDQKAVTLPL
+2900 NTAQTSVVLPL
-2911 YFGYI
+2911 YFGYD
-2916 GSTQSGETA
+2916 GSAQTGATA

>member
-54 SISEAPEA
+54 SISEAPDA
-62 KYIAGQHFTGWYL
+62 KYIVGQHFTGWYL

-108 LSGGHGQAYATV
+108 LSGGHGQSYATV

-130 PDPGTSPSGQTF
+130 PNPGTSPSGQTF
-142 MGWYLDSGLTQAVT
+142 MGWYLDSGLTQAVS
-156 YPYTVPTAGTTFYAS
+156 YPYTVPAAGTTFYAS

-185 GGFGAASATFALN
+185 GGYGAASATFALN
-198 SQINERDL
+198 SQINESDL

-370 VDGGLITLHAD
+370 VEGGLITLHAD

-442 IAKVPGLLEGLLEGV
+442 IAKVPGLLEGLLAGV

-576 EETYGQPAW
+576 EETLGQPAW

-595 DGVDDVE
+595 DEVDDVE

-643 EGVLKQLDVGKLI
+643 DGVLKQLDVGKLI
-656 ALFTDAVA
+656 KMFTDTVE
-664 IPEGLVVLESD
+664 IPEGLIVLESD

-693 DSGVFEDN
+693 ASGNFVDN

-706 ELYPLDQSGEI
+706 ELYPLDQFGNMDE
-717 LVDDNGDQQKALG
+717 DNKAMG

-745 IPNYWKADNIVIDL
+745 IPNYWNADNIVIDL

-820 SPTLGSFIDTLCE
+820 SPTLASFIDTLCE

-912 LIFFEGGLKSIDISG
+912 LIFFEGGLKSVDISG
-927 SIAPDS
+927 SISPDS

-1212 TEFNV
+1212 TEFKV

-1308 IDSYS
+1308 LDSYS
-1313 EEVIELVLNTIAVSR
+1313 EEVIELVLNTVAVSR

-1348 NNILASQGQQF
+1348 NNILASQGKQL

-1384 ENGNIGHDSVVNIS
+1384 ENGNIGHDSVINIS
-1398 LVYEK
+1398 LVYEE
-1403 KELFGVAL
+1403 KELLGVAL

-1441 MIQGLIDEVQ
+1441 MIQGLIDKVQ

-1476 APASDTSGT
+1476 APASDTSGA

-1529 VELTTEIVDEV
+1529 VELTTDIVDEV

-1550 IDIGAGIEF
+1550 IDIGAGVEF

-1589 NVNDLMVSKGELQPG
+1589 NVNDLMVSKGELQEG

-1635 LNLQLDILNN
+1635 LNLSLDILNN
-1645 NADTGNAD
+1645 NADTGNNN
-1653 QYLRLSVQRLSSDT
+1653 QYLRLSVQRVNTDT
-1667 PLANTGGI
+1667 PLANTGGR
-1675 VAPRGTFLIQI
+1675 VAPRGTFLIQV
-1686 GTLNKEAYENNQK
+1686 GTVNETGYNNTQAG
-1699 SGMDTLVY
+1699 GMDTIVY
-1707 AVFNYQDQDLVA
+1707 AILDY
-1719 SGQTYAANNISI
+1719 NNSTIKI
-1731 FLKQGWLEITILGF
+1731 YVKQGWIVVFSGL
-1745 VTLDISE
+1745 LDVGE
-1752 YINGSVNIS
+1752 TVNNQNLSIS

-1766 DGDGKA
+1766 DGDGA
-1772 EGIIEQIGALL
+1772 MEGIIEQIGALL

-1791 NSVNSDGTEGEG
+1791 NMGSSTPSEEPGTDGP
-1803 ESEGST
+1803 T
-1809 TETPAA
+1809 TETPSTETPST
-1815 DQPAAPAAEEGGLD
+1815 DQPAASESALD
-1829 MSALTAV
+1829 MTPLTDLFAN
-1836 FDDLDIM
+1836 LDIM
-1843 ELLGGGI
+1843 QLLGGGI

-1866 DAYTLNTLIDAL
+1866 DAYTLNTLIDDL
-1878 MDKILGPESVLDL
+1878 MDLILGPNSIIDL
-1891 SQLAPD
+1891 GALAPE
-1897 MFTGHHLTHVNWDR
+1897 MFTQHHLRNINWDR
-1911 DGGLWDGLKNVIRN
+1911 DGGLWDNIAQVVKDDIIPDIVSSPTVTAAVGMNLSGLLGLFGGTIDNV
-1925 YILPDVLSSS
+1925 LATV
-1935 TIKNALPAILQ
+1935 
-1946 GLDLNSLIGL
+1946 
-1956 VDVDGIFETLKPII
+1956 KPLI

-2001 DYGEAIESADGQ
+2001 DNGEAIVSADGQ
-2013 QYTRFGRNR
+2013 QYTKWGRHSG
-2022 DNKLELWIYNQF
+2022 NKLELWIYNQF

-2068 QYNVGNG
+2068 QYNS
-2075 GNYLASF
+2075 GNYQASF
-2082 VVANFE
+2082 VLANFSNRT
-2088 GKKARYQRG
+2088 ARYQRG
-2097 THVMKADVSFKFAS
+2097 THVMKANVSFTFAS

-2118 VQEFLT
+2118 VQTVLT
-2124 ANPNWL
+2124 NNPDWL
-2130 NEIAASGGTDGN
+2130 NDIAASGGTDGN

-2149 ADFSGTVREITIY
+2149 ADFSGAAREITIY

-2201 VAWAAVANKENFD
+2201 VAWAAVASTENFE

-2233 TAKVS
+2233 TAEVS

-2277 VLYFNYPNG
+2277 VLYFNYPDG

-2311 DPDNMSAIYGT
+2311 EPDNMRAIYGT
-2322 ITAVIGKDTSA
+2322 ITAVIGQGTSA
-2333 EQRIDIKVNIRTKS
+2333 EQRIDIKVNIRTKL

-2371 LAGGDGSNNVL
+2371 LAGGDGSNNVV

-2401 HITVSDFELNF
+2401 NITVSDFVLNF
-2412 DSIGYDTSDQTTA
+2412 DSIGYDTSTQTTA

-2434 GGWYGWTLKDI
+2434 GGWYGWTLEDI

-2478 YNSFETTEERKAFF
+2478 YNSFETTEEREAFF

-2506 ELPIKF
+2506 ELPIRF
-2512 PELDVDKL
+2512 PNLDVDNL
-2520 LVEYATYNSQQK
+2520 LVEYATYNSQQL

-2539 EGWTQTKAEALE
+2539 EDWTETQATALE
-2551 DRFLQDVYVYF
+2551 DRFLQDAYVYF

-2609 TTAQIEVSE
+2609 TTAQIEVSS

-2646 GRNEFTLNYRILPRY
+2646 GRNEFTLNYRILPRF

-2678 SDGNISFDV
+2678 SNGNISFDV
-2687 LGSAI
+2687 LGSTI

-2697 DGTTTEEPVLDDEG
+2697 DGTTTEEPILDGEG
-2711 VPTGETKPV
+2711 VPTGETKPID
-2720 ETVHTYYLSV
+2720 TVHTYYIGV
-2730 AAWETGGANFG
+2730 VQWETGGANFG
-2741 SGANAGGMV
+2741 SGNNAGGIV
-2750 VAAFE
+2750 TAVFE
-2755 DLRNG
+2755 DVYNKD
-2760 GYVDVEIGLVA
+2760 YV
-2771 NTLKPVTDENGDLVV
+2771 TLDIDLIAETLQPVTDENGDLVV

-2799 VDEEG
+2799 MGADG
-2804 NFVTIFDNFE
+2804 KLSSIFDNFD
-2814 SKDVAEGKISNAQ
+2814 SSQLANRRIDNAT

-2834 GEVDE
+2834 GEEDE
-2839 DGNKLTTTRVV
+2839 EGNKLTTMRVV
-2850 KADIML
+2850 KADIEL
-2856 GNDVPRGVDDFNGLY
+2856 DSNVPTDVDAFNAAGRTPFDY
-2871 TSYNISLGTTP
+2871 SLGTTP
-2882 AEQEA
+2882 EEQGA
-2887 SEFTVTVTVKDGA
+2887 TKFTATVTVYDGA
-2900 GTDQKAVTLPL
+2900 NTTQKSVVLPL
-2911 YFGYI
+2911 YFGYD
-2916 GSTQSGETA
+2916 GSAQTGATA

>member
-130 PDPGTSPSGQTF
+130 PDPGVSPSGQTF

-156 YPYTVPTAGTTFYAS
+156 YPYTVTPAGATFYAS

-185 GGFGAASATFALN
+185 GGYGAVSATFALN
-198 SQINERDL
+198 SQINESDI
-206 DPGTSPTG
+206 DPGASPTG

-294 FLSKNSTENGRPI
+294 FLSRNSTENGRPI

-370 VDGGLITLHAD
+370 VEGGLITLHAD

-442 IAKVPGLLEGLLEGV
+442 IAKVPGLLEGLLAGV

-643 EGVLKQLDVGKLI
+643 DGALKKLDVGKLI
-656 ALFTDAVA
+656 KMFTDTVE
-664 IPEGLVVLESD
+664 IPEGLIVLESD

-693 DSGVFEDN
+693 ASGNFVDN

-706 ELYPLDQSGEI
+706 ELYPLDQFGNMDE
-717 LVDDNGDQQKALG
+717 DNKAMG

-778 GALFADDGTEGGTE
+778 GALFKDDGTEGGTE

-820 SPTLGSFIDTLCE
+820 SPTLASFIDTLCE

-1290 DLIFNG
+1290 DLVFNG

-1308 IDSYS
+1308 LDSYS
-1313 EEVIELVLNTIAVSR
+1313 EEVIELVLNTVAVSR

-1348 NNILASQGQQF
+1348 NNILASQGKQL

-1398 LVYEK
+1398 LVYEE
-1403 KELFGVAL
+1403 KELLGVAL

-1441 MIQGLIDEVQ
+1441 MIQGLIDKVQ

-1476 APASDTSGT
+1476 APASDTSGA

-1529 VELTTEIVDEV
+1529 VELTTDIVDEV

-1550 IDIGAGIEF
+1550 IDIGAGVEF

-1589 NVNDLMVSKGELQPG
+1589 NVNDLMVSKGELQEG

-1635 LNLQLDILNN
+1635 LNLSLDILNN
-1645 NADTGNAD
+1645 NADTGNNN
-1653 QYLRLSVQRLSSDT
+1653 QYLRLSVQRVNTDT
-1667 PLANTGGI
+1667 PLANTGGR
-1675 VAPRGTFLIQI
+1675 VAPRGTFLIQV
-1686 GTLNKEAYENNQK
+1686 GTVNETGYNNTQAG
-1699 SGMDTLVY
+1699 GMDTIVY
-1707 AVFNYQDQDLVA
+1707 AILDY
-1719 SGQTYAANNISI
+1719 NNSTIKI
-1731 FLKQGWLEITILGF
+1731 YVKQGWIVVFSGMLDVGEI
-1745 VTLDISE
+1745 V
-1752 YINGSVNIS
+1752 NGQNLSIS

-1766 DGDGKA
+1766 DGDGA
-1772 EGIIEQIGALL
+1772 MEGIIEQIGALL

-1791 NSVNSDGTEGEG
+1791 NMGSSTPSEEPGTDGP
-1803 ESEGST
+1803 T
-1809 TETPAA
+1809 TETPSTETPST
-1815 DQPAAPAAEEGGLD
+1815 DQPAASESALD
-1829 MSALTAV
+1829 MTPLTDLFA
-1836 FDDLDIM
+1836 DLDIM
-1843 ELLGGGI
+1843 QLLGGGI

-1866 DAYTLNTLIDAL
+1866 DAYTLNTLIDDL
-1878 MDKILGPESVLDL
+1878 MDLILGPNSIIDL
-1891 SQLAPD
+1891 GALAPE
-1897 MFTGHHLTHVNWDR
+1897 MFTQHHLRNINWDR
-1911 DGGLWDGLKNVIRN
+1911 DGGLWDNLAQVVKDDIIPDIVSSPTVTAAVGLNLSGLLGLFGGTIDNV
-1925 YILPDVLSSS
+1925 
-1935 TIKNALPAILQ
+1935 
-1946 GLDLNSLIGL
+1946 LNT
-1956 VDVDGIFETLKPII
+1956 VKPLI

-2001 DYGEAIESADGQ
+2001 DNGEAIVSADGQ
-2013 QYTRFGRNR
+2013 QYTKWGRHSG
-2022 DNKLELWIYNQF
+2022 NKLELWIYNQF

-2068 QYNVGNG
+2068 QYNS
-2075 GNYLASF
+2075 GNYQASF
-2082 VVANFE
+2082 VLANFSNRT
-2088 GKKARYQRG
+2088 ARYQRG
-2097 THVMKADVSFKFAS
+2097 THVMKANVSFTFAS
-2111 GEHAGKD
+2111 GQYVNQD
-2118 VQEFLT
+2118 VQTVLT
-2124 ANPNWL
+2124 NNPNWL
-2130 NEIAASGGTDGN
+2130 NDIAASGGTDGN

-2149 ADFSGTVREITIY
+2149 ADFSGAAREITIY

-2201 VAWAAVANKENFD
+2201 VAWAAVASTGNFE

-2233 TAKVS
+2233 TAEVS

-2277 VLYFNYPNG
+2277 VLYFNYPDG

-2311 DPDNMSAIYGT
+2311 EPDNMSAIYGT
-2322 ITAVIGKDTSA
+2322 ITAVIGQGTSA
-2333 EQRIDIKVNIRTKS
+2333 EQRIDIKVNIRTKL

-2357 NAIQINPYDIYLDI
+2357 NAIQINPYDVYLQETHPD
-2371 LAGGDGSNNVL
+2371 DPNYTVL
-2382 PTQAEAYYNEGE
+2382 PSQAVAYYNEGS
-2394 DSYHETV
+2394 DSYNETV
-2401 HITVSDFELNF
+2401 HINITNFEL
-2412 DSIGYDTSDQTTA
+2412 DLSQIGWDTSDQTTVDVS
-2425 TIALDKTKY
+2425 LDKTKY
-2434 GGWYGWTLKDI
+2434 GGWYGWTLEDI

-2506 ELPIKF
+2506 ELPIRF
-2512 PELDVDKL
+2512 PNLDVDNL
-2520 LVEYATYNSQQK
+2520 LVEYATYNSQQL

-2539 EGWTQTKAEALE
+2539 EGWTETQATALE
-2551 DRFLQDVYVYF
+2551 DRFLQDAYVYF

-2609 TTAQIEVSE
+2609 TTAQIEVSK
-2618 WDQLVITADSLNDKD
+2618 WDKLVITADSLNDED

-2661 GMSSPDIT
+2661 GMTSPDIT

-2687 LGSAI
+2687 LGSTI

-2697 DGTTTEEPVLDDEG
+2697 DGTTTEEPVLDEEG

-2760 GYVDVEIGLVA
+2760 GYVDVEIELVA
-2771 NTLKPVTDENGDLVV
+2771 NTLEPVTDENGDLVV
-2786 TYLGLDYVVAMGT
+2786 TYLGLDYILAMGT
-2799 VDEEG
+2799 MGSDG
-2804 NFVTIFDNFE
+2804 KMTSIFDNFD
-2814 SKDVAEGKISNAQ
+2814 SSQLANRAIFNAQ

-2839 DGNKLTTTRVV
+2839 DGNKLTTMRVV
-2850 KADIML
+2850 MADIEL
-2856 GNDVPRGVDDFNGLY
+2856 DNNVPTDVNAFNQGNRVAFN
-2871 TSYNISLGTTP
+2871 YNLNTTP
-2882 AEQEA
+2882 EEQGA
-2887 SEFTVTVTVKDGA
+2887 TKFTVTVTVKDGA
-2900 GTDQKAVTLPL
+2900 GTAQKAVTLPL
-2911 YFGYI
+2911 YFGYS
-2916 GSTQSGETA
+2916 GPTQSGETA

>member
-37 PDGTT
+37 PDGSTA
-42 SSQVYQSDEGSP
+42 SQVYQSDEGSP
-54 SISEAPEA
+54 SISEAPDA

-75 DQAFTQSVTFPH
+75 DQAFTQSVTFPYK
-87 SLADIET
+87 LEGIET

-101 VAGYAVT
+101 VPGYAVT

-120 PQSDPVLTEA
+120 PQTDPTLTEA

-156 YPYTVPTAGTTFYAS
+156 YPYTVTSAGATFYAS

-185 GGFGAASATFALN
+185 GGYGAASATFALN
-198 SQINERDL
+198 SQINESDL
-206 DPGTSPTG
+206 DPGASPTG

-245 WEDAGYLVTFDT
+245 WEDAGYLVTFNT
-257 MGGDPMEARRVTVIP
+257 MGGDPMEARRVAAIP
-272 GSGSNPSQE
+272 GSGRNPSEE
-281 FVPTREGYVFRGW
+281 FTPTREGFVFRGW
-294 FLSKNSTENGRPI
+294 YLSEANSINNVRPI
-307 TYPYQL
+307 TSYPYQIG
-313 DRDRTLYAGWTKELD
+313 RDLTLYAGWDEELD

-370 VDGGLITLHAD
+370 VEGGLITLHAD

-442 IAKVPGLLEGLLEGV
+442 IAEVPGLLEGLLEGV

-498 STDYQIEFKLNSF
+498 ATDYQIEFKLNSF

-595 DGVDDVE
+595 DEVDDVE

-643 EGVLKQLDVGKLI
+643 DGVLKQLDVGKLI
-656 ALFTDAVA
+656 KMFTDTVE
-664 IPEGLVVLESD
+664 IPEGLIVLESD

-693 DSGVFEDN
+693 ASGNFVDN

-706 ELYPLDQSGEI
+706 ELYPLDQFGNMD
-717 LVDDNGDQQKALG
+717 VDNKALG

-844 NGDRIVLNVQKIANQ
+844 DGDRIVLNVQKIANQ

-912 LIFFEGGLKSIDISG
+912 FVFFEGGLKSIDISG
-927 SIAPDS
+927 SISPDS

-986 NMNLALTY
+986 NMNLSLTY

-1027 MDLGMHIMV
+1027 MDLGMHVMV

-1120 FDLLDQLSIEID
+1120 FDLLDKLSIEID
-1132 GEKTALGDISLGF
+1132 GEETALGDISLGF

-1308 IDSYS
+1308 LDSYS

-1337 LDSQMNFTDII
+1337 LDSRMNFTDII

-1495 GEEGETTPEEPTNP
+1495 GEEGETTPEKPTNP

-1529 VELTTEIVDEV
+1529 VELTTDIVDEV

-1609 DVGTDAAMID
+1609 DVGTDAAIID

-1635 LNLQLDILNN
+1635 LNLSLDVLNN

-1653 QYLRLSVQRLSSDT
+1653 QYLRLSVQRVNTDT
-1667 PLANTGGI
+1667 PLANTGGR
-1675 VAPRGTFLIQI
+1675 VAPRGTFLIQV
-1686 GTLNKEAYENNQK
+1686 GTVNEAGYNNTQAG
-1699 SGMDTLVY
+1699 GMDTIVY
-1707 AVFNYQDQDLVA
+1707 AILDY
-1719 SGQTYAANNISI
+1719 NNSTITI
-1731 FLKQGWLEITILGF
+1731 YVKQGWIVVFSGLLDVGEI
-1745 VTLDISE
+1745 
-1752 YINGSVNIS
+1752 VNNQNLSIS

-1766 DGDGKA
+1766 DGDGQV

-1791 NSVNSDGTEGEG
+1791 NMGSSTPSEEPGTDAP
-1803 ESEGST
+1803 T
-1809 TETPAA
+1809 TETPST
-1815 DQPAAPAAEEGGLD
+1815 DQPAASESALD
-1829 MSALTAV
+1829 MTPLTNLFA
-1836 FDDLDIM
+1836 DLDIM
-1843 ELLGGGI
+1843 QLLGGGI

-1866 DAYTLNTLIDAL
+1866 DAYTLNTLIDDL
-1878 MDKILGPESVLDL
+1878 MDLILGPNSIIDL
-1891 SQLAPD
+1891 GQLAPE
-1897 MFTGHHLTHVNWDR
+1897 MFTQHHLKNIRWDR
-1911 DGGLWDGLKNVIRN
+1911 DGGLWDNLAQVVKDDIIPDIVSSPTVTAAVGMNLSGLLGLFGGTIDNV
-1925 YILPDVLSSS
+1925 
-1935 TIKNALPAILQ
+1935 
-1946 GLDLNSLIGL
+1946 LNT
-1956 VDVDGIFETLKPII
+1956 VKPLI

-2001 DYGEAIESADGQ
+2001 DNGEAIVSADGQ
-2013 QYTRFGRNR
+2013 QYTKWGRHSG
-2022 DNKLELWIYNQF
+2022 NKLELWIYNQF

-2068 QYNVGNG
+2068 QYNS
-2075 GNYLASF
+2075 GNYQASF
-2082 VVANFE
+2082 VLANFSNRT
-2088 GKKARYQRG
+2088 ARYQRG
-2097 THVMKADVSFKFAS
+2097 THVMKANVSFTFAS
-2111 GEHAGKD
+2111 GQYVDQD
-2118 VQEFLT
+2118 VQTVLT
-2124 ANPNWL
+2124 NNPNWL
-2130 NEIAASGGTDGN
+2130 NDIAASGGTDGS

-2149 ADFSGTVREITIY
+2149 ADFSGAVRTITIY

-2201 VAWAAVANKENFD
+2201 VAWAAVASKENFE
-2214 PDGYR
+2214 PTGYR

-2233 TAKVS
+2233 TAEVN

-2277 VLYFNYPNG
+2277 VLYFNYPDG

-2311 DPDNMSAIYGT
+2311 EPDNMRAIYGT
-2322 ITAVIGKDTSA
+2322 ITAVIGQGTSA

-2371 LAGGDGSNNVL
+2371 LAGGDGSNNVV

-2401 HITVSDFELNF
+2401 HITVSDFVLNF
-2412 DSIGYDTSDQTTA
+2412 DSIGYDTSTQTTA

-2506 ELPIKF
+2506 ELPIRF
-2512 PELDVDKL
+2512 PNLDVDDL
-2520 LVEYATYNSQQK
+2520 LVEYATYNSQQL

-2539 EGWTQTKAEALE
+2539 EGWTTTQAEALE

-2609 TTAQIEVSE
+2609 TTAQIEVSS

-2661 GMSSPDIT
+2661 DMSSPDIT

-2687 LGSAI
+2687 LGSTI

-2697 DGTTTEEPVLDDEG
+2697 DGTTTEEPVLDEEG

-2760 GYVDVEIGLVA
+2760 GYVDVEIELVA
-2771 NTLKPVTDENGDLVV
+2771 NTLEPVTDENGDLVV
-2786 TYLGLDYVVAMGT
+2786 TYLGLDYILAMGT
-2799 VDEEG
+2799 MGSDG
-2804 NFVTIFDNFE
+2804 KMTSIFDNFD
-2814 SKDVAEGKISNAQ
+2814 SSQLANRAIFNAQ

-2839 DGNKLTTTRVV
+2839 DGNKLTTMRVV
-2850 KADIML
+2850 MADIEL
-2856 GNDVPRGVDDFNGLY
+2856 DNNVPTDVNAFNQGNRVAFN
-2871 TSYNISLGTTP
+2871 YNLNTTP
-2882 AEQEA
+2882 EEQGA
-2887 SEFTVTVTVKDGA
+2887 TKFTVTVTVKDGA
-2900 GTDQKAVTLPL
+2900 GTAQKAVTLPL
-2911 YFGYI
+2911 YFGYS
-2916 GSTQSGETA
+2916 GPTQSGETA

>member
-30 VKVNFVY
+30 VTVNFVY
-37 PDGTT
+37 PDGSTA
-42 SSQVYQSDEGSP
+42 SQVYQSDEGSP
-54 SISEAPEA
+54 SISEAPDA

-75 DQAFTQSVTFPH
+75 DQALTQSVKFPYE
-87 SLADIET
+87 LKDIET

-108 LSGGHGQAYATV
+108 LSGGYGQAYATV
-120 PQSDPVLTEA
+120 PQTDPILTEA

-156 YPYTVPTAGTTFYAS
+156 YPYTVTSAGATFYAS

-185 GGFGAASATFALN
+185 GGYGAASATFALN
-198 SQINERDL
+198 SQINESDL

-223 AACTQPVTF
+223 SACTQPVTF

-457 DLDSALSLF
+457 DLDSALGLF

-595 DGVDDVE
+595 DEVDDVE

-630 FDIDLTLGTGSDA
+630 FDIDLTVGTGSDA
-643 EGVLKQLDVGKLI
+643 DGVLKQLDVGKLI
-656 ALFTDAVA
+656 ALFTDTVA

-745 IPNYWKADNIVIDL
+745 IPNYWNADNIVIDL

-773 RDAID
+773 KDAID

-792 GGTENVSVQGLSATS
+792 GGTENVSVQGVSATS

-820 SPTLGSFIDTLCE
+820 SPTLASFIDTLCE

-844 NGDRIVLNVQKIANQ
+844 DGDRIVLNVQKLPN
-859 QQVGED
+859 VDENGEPAD
-865 GTPVVDDEGNPV
+865 
-877 YVDNDIFD
+877 VDNDIFD

-912 LIFFEGGLKSIDISG
+912 LIFFEGGLKSVDISG
-927 SIAPDS
+927 SISPDS

-1027 MDLGMHIMV
+1027 MDLGMHVMI

-1270 LGTQDYPIAIG
+1270 LGTQDYPISIG

-1290 DLIFNG
+1290 DLVFNG

-1308 IDSYS
+1308 LDTYS

-1337 LDSQMNFTDII
+1337 LDSQVNFTDII

-1384 ENGNIGHDSVVNIS
+1384 ENGNIGHDSVINIS
-1398 LVYEK
+1398 LVYEE

-1456 DIINKLLTTVDGS
+1456 DIINSLLTTVDGS

-1476 APASDTSGT
+1476 APASDTSGA

-1529 VELTTEIVDEV
+1529 VELTTDIVDEV

-1550 IDIGAGIEF
+1550 IDIGAGVEF

-1589 NVNDLMVSKGELQPG
+1589 NVNDLMVSRGELQAG

-1635 LNLQLDILNN
+1635 LNLSLDILNN

-1653 QYLRLSVQRLSSDT
+1653 QYLRLSVQRVNTDT
-1667 PLANTGGI
+1667 PLANTGGR
-1675 VAPRGTFLIQI
+1675 VAPRGTFLIQV
-1686 GTLNKEAYENNQK
+1686 GTVNKAGYNNTQAG
-1699 SGMDTLVY
+1699 GMDTIVY
-1707 AVFNYQDQDLVA
+1707 AILDY
-1719 SGQTYAANNISI
+1719 NNSTITI
-1731 FLKQGWLEITILGF
+1731 YVKQGWIVVFSGL
-1745 VTLDISE
+1745 LDVGE
-1752 YINGSVNIS
+1752 TVNNQNLSIS

-1766 DGDGKA
+1766 DGDGQV

-1791 NSVNSDGTEGEG
+1791 NMGSSTPSEEPGTDAP
-1803 ESEGST
+1803 T
-1809 TETPAA
+1809 TETPST
-1815 DQPAAPAAEEGGLD
+1815 DQPAASESALD
-1829 MSALTAV
+1829 MTPLTDLFA
-1836 FDDLDIM
+1836 DLDIM
-1843 ELLGGGI
+1843 QLLGGGI

-1866 DAYTLNTLIDAL
+1866 DAYTLNTLIDDL
-1878 MDKILGPESVLDL
+1878 MDLILGPNSIIDL
-1891 SQLAPD
+1891 GALAPE
-1897 MFTGHHLTHVNWDR
+1897 MFTQHHLKNIAWDR
-1911 DGGLWDGLKNVIRN
+1911 DGGLWDNLAQVVKDDIIPDIVSSPTVTAAVGMNLSGLLGLFGGTIDNV
-1925 YILPDVLSSS
+1925 
-1935 TIKNALPAILQ
+1935 
-1946 GLDLNSLIGL
+1946 LNT
-1956 VDVDGIFETLKPII
+1956 VKPLI

-2001 DYGEAIESADGQ
+2001 DNGEAIVSADGQ
-2013 QYTRFGRNR
+2013 QYTKWGRHSG
-2022 DNKLELWIYNQF
+2022 NKLELWIYNQF

-2068 QYNVGNG
+2068 QYNS
-2075 GNYLASF
+2075 GNYQASF
-2082 VVANFE
+2082 VLANFSNRT
-2088 GKKARYQRG
+2088 ARYQRG
-2097 THVMKADVSFKFAS
+2097 THVMKANVSFTFAS

-2118 VQEFLT
+2118 VQTVLT
-2124 ANPNWL
+2124 NNPNWL
-2130 NEIAASGGTDGN
+2130 NEIAASGGTEGN
-2142 PIPITVK
+2142 PISITVK
-2149 ADFSGTVREITIY
+2149 ADFSGAEREITIY

-2201 VAWAAVANKENFD
+2201 VAWSAVASSDIAPE
-2214 PDGYR
+2214 GYR
-2219 AHEKTATVTFFNGT
+2219 AHVKAGSVTFVNGT
-2233 TAKVS
+2233 TAEVTV
-2238 INYLD
+2238 NYLD

-2277 VLYFNYPNG
+2277 VLYFNYPDG

-2311 DPDNMSAIYGT
+2311 EPDNMSAIYGT
-2322 ITAVIGKDTSA
+2322 ITAVIGQGTSA

-2371 LAGGDGSNNVL
+2371 LAGGDGSNNVV

-2401 HITVSDFELNF
+2401 NITVSDFVLDF
-2412 DSIGYDTSDQTTA
+2412 DSIGYDTSTQTTA

-2478 YNSFETTEERKAFF
+2478 YNSFETTEEREAFF

-2506 ELPIKF
+2506 ELPIRF
-2512 PELDVDKL
+2512 PNLDVDDL
-2520 LVEYATYNSQQK
+2520 LVEYATYNSQQL

-2539 EGWTQTKAEALE
+2539 EGWTTTQAEALE

-2609 TTAQIEVSE
+2609 TTAQIEVSS

-2687 LGSAI
+2687 LGSTI
-2692 AVNFL
+2692 AVNFF
-2697 DGTTTEEPVLDDEG
+2697 DGTTTEEPVLDSEG
-2711 VPTGETKPV
+2711 VPTGETETV
-2720 ETVHTYYLSV
+2720 DTVHTYYLSV

-2741 SGANAGGMV
+2741 SGPNAGGMV

-2771 NTLKPVTDENGDLVV
+2771 NTLEPVTDENGDLVV

-2799 VDEEG
+2799 MGADG
-2804 NFVTIFDNFE
+2804 KLSSIFDNFD
-2814 SKDVAEGKISNAQ
+2814 SSQLANRRIDNAT
-2827 VTMAFYT
+2827 VTMTFYT
-2834 GEVDE
+2834 GEYDLE
-2839 DGNKLTTTRVV
+2839 GNPVTVIRAI
-2850 KADIML
+2850 KADIEL
-2856 GNDVPRGVDDFNGLY
+2856 DNSVPTDVDAFNAAGRTPFDY
-2871 TSYNISLGTTP
+2871 SLGTSP
-2882 AEQEA
+2882 EEQGA
-2887 SEFTVTVTVKDGA
+2887 TKFTATVTVYDGA
-2900 GTDQKAVTLPL
+2900 NTAQTSVVLPL
-2911 YFGYI
+2911 YFGYD
-2916 GSTQSGETA
+2916 GSAQTGATA

>member
-30 VKVNFVY
+30 VTVNFVY
-37 PDGTT
+37 PDGSTA
-42 SSQVYQSDEGSP
+42 SKVYQSDEGSP
-54 SISEAPEA
+54 SISEAPDA

-87 SLADIET
+87 SLADTET

-101 VAGYAVT
+101 VPGYAVT
-108 LSGGHGQAYATV
+108 LSGGYGQAYATV
-120 PQSDPVLTEA
+120 PQTDPTLTEA

-156 YPYTVPTAGTTFYAS
+156 YPYTVTSAGATFYAS

-185 GGFGAASATFALN
+185 GGYGAASATFALN
-198 SQINERDL
+198 SQINESDL
-206 DPGTSPTG
+206 NPGASPTG

-245 WEDAGYLVTFDT
+245 WEDAGYLVTFNT
-257 MGGDPMEARRVTVIP
+257 MGGDPMEARRVTAIP
-272 GSGSNPSQE
+272 GSGRNPSEE
-281 FVPTREGYVFRGW
+281 FTPTREGFVFRGW
-294 FLSKNSTENGRPI
+294 YLSEANSINNVRPI
-307 TYPYQL
+307 TSYPYQIG
-313 DRDRTLYAGWTKELD
+313 RDLTLYAGWDEELD
-328 PNETQQKVTT
+328 PNETQQKFTT

-442 IAKVPGLLEGLLEGV
+442 IAEVPGLLEGLLEGV

-498 STDYQIEFKLNSF
+498 ATDYQIEFKLNSF

-554 EFGEDSI
+554 EFGEDSV

-595 DGVDDVE
+595 DEVDDVE

-643 EGVLKQLDVGKLI
+643 DGALKQLDVGKFI
-656 ALFTDAVA
+656 KMFTDTVE
-664 IPEGLVVLESD
+664 IPEGLIVLESD

-693 DSGVFEDN
+693 ASGNFVDN

-706 ELYPLDQSGEI
+706 ELYPLDQFGNMDE
-717 LVDDNGDQQKALG
+717 DNKALG

-844 NGDRIVLNVQKIANQ
+844 DGDRIVLNVQKIANQ

-865 GTPVVDDEGNPV
+865 GKPVVDDEGNPV

-912 LIFFEGGLKSIDISG
+912 FVFFDGGLKSIDISG
-927 SIAPDS
+927 SISPDS
-933 DQSINVGLSIN
+933 DQNINVGLSIN

-1027 MDLGMHIMV
+1027 MDLGMHVMI

-1110 SAKLDFASLV
+1110 SAKLDFANLV
-1120 FDLLDQLSIEID
+1120 FDLLDKLSIEID
-1132 GEKTALGDISLGF
+1132 GEETALGDISLGF

-1270 LGTQDYPIAIG
+1270 LGTQDYPISIG
-1281 KTQELEDKF
+1281 KTQELEDKL

-1589 NVNDLMVSKGELQPG
+1589 NVNDLMVSKGELQEG

-1635 LNLQLDILNN
+1635 LNLSLDVLNN
-1645 NADTGNAD
+1645 NADTNNAD
-1653 QYLRLSVQRLSSDT
+1653 QYLRLSVQRVNTDT
-1667 PLANTGGI
+1667 PLANTGGR
-1675 VAPRGTFLIQI
+1675 VAPRGTFLIQV
-1686 GTLNKEAYENNQK
+1686 GTVNEAGYNNTQAG
-1699 SGMDTLVY
+1699 GMDTIVY
-1707 AVFNYQDQDLVA
+1707 AILDY
-1719 SGQTYAANNISI
+1719 NNSTITI
-1731 FLKQGWLEITILGF
+1731 YVKQGWIVVFSGLLDVGEI
-1745 VTLDISE
+1745 V
-1752 YINGSVNIS
+1752 NGQNLSIS

-1766 DGDGKA
+1766 DGDGQV

-1791 NSVNSDGTEGEG
+1791 NMGSSTPSEEPGTDAP
-1803 ESEGST
+1803 T
-1809 TETPAA
+1809 TETPST
-1815 DQPAAPAAEEGGLD
+1815 DQPAASESALD
-1829 MSALTAV
+1829 MTPLTDLFA
-1836 FDDLDIM
+1836 DLDIM
-1843 ELLGGGI
+1843 QLLGGGI

-1866 DAYTLNTLIDAL
+1866 DAYTLNTLIDDL
-1878 MDKILGPESVLDL
+1878 MDLILGPNSIIDL
-1891 SQLAPD
+1891 GQLAPE
-1897 MFTGHHLTHVNWDR
+1897 MFTQHHLKNIRWDR
-1911 DGGLWDGLKNVIRN
+1911 DGGLWDNLAQVVKDDIIPDIVSSPTVTAAVGLNLSGLLGLFGGTIDNV
-1925 YILPDVLSSS
+1925 
-1935 TIKNALPAILQ
+1935 
-1946 GLDLNSLIGL
+1946 LNT
-1956 VDVDGIFETLKPII
+1956 VKPLI

-2001 DYGEAIESADGQ
+2001 DNGEAIVSADGQ
-2013 QYTRFGRNR
+2013 QYTKWGRHSG
-2022 DNKLELWIYNQF
+2022 NKLELWIYNQF

-2068 QYNVGNG
+2068 QYNS
-2075 GNYLASF
+2075 GNYQASF
-2082 VVANFE
+2082 VLANFSN
-2088 GKKARYQRG
+2088 KTARYQRG
-2097 THVMKADVSFKFAS
+2097 THVMKANVSFKFAD
-2111 GEHAGKD
+2111 GQYAGQD
-2118 VQEFLT
+2118 VQTVLT
-2124 ANPNWL
+2124 NNPNWL
-2130 NEIAASGGTDGN
+2130 NDIAASGGTEGS
-2142 PIPITVK
+2142 PIPITVS
-2149 ADFSGTVREITIY
+2149 ADFSGSPRSITIY

-2201 VAWAAVANKENFD
+2201 VAWSAVASTKNFE

-2233 TAKVS
+2233 TAEVN

-2257 SVDLYSMTSTSTSIT
+2257 NVDLYSMTSTSTNIT

-2277 VLYFNYPNG
+2277 VLYFNYPDG

-2311 DPDNMSAIYGT
+2311 EPDNMSAIYGT
-2322 ITAVIGKDTSA
+2322 ITAVIGQGTSA

-2371 LAGGDGSNNVL
+2371 LAGGDGSNNVV

-2412 DSIGYDTSDQTTA
+2412 DSIGYDTSTQTTA

-2506 ELPIKF
+2506 ELPIRF
-2512 PELDVDKL
+2512 PNLDVDDL
-2520 LVEYATYNSQQK
+2520 LVEYATYNSQQL

-2539 EGWTQTKAEALE
+2539 EGWTTTQATALE

-2609 TTAQIEVSE
+2609 TTAQIEVSS
-2618 WDQLVITADSLNDKD
+2618 WDQLVITADSLNDRD

-2687 LGSAI
+2687 LGSTI

-2720 ETVHTYYLSV
+2720 DTVHTYYLSV

-2741 SGANAGGMV
+2741 SGTNAGGMV

-2771 NTLKPVTDENGDLVV
+2771 NTLEPVTDENGDLVV
-2786 TYLGLDYVVAMGT
+2786 TYLGLDYILAMGT
-2799 VDEEG
+2799 MGSDG
-2804 NFVTIFDNFE
+2804 KMTSIFDNFD
-2814 SKDVAEGKISNAQ
+2814 SSQLANRAIFNAQ

-2839 DGNKLTTTRVV
+2839 DGNKLTTMRVV
-2850 KADIML
+2850 MADIEL
-2856 GNDVPRGVDDFNGLY
+2856 DNNVPTDVNAFNQGNRVAFN
-2871 TSYNISLGTTP
+2871 YNLNTTP
-2882 AEQEA
+2882 EEQGA
-2887 SEFTVTVTVKDGA
+2887 TKFTVTVTVKDGA
-2900 GTDQKAVTLPL
+2900 GTAQKAVTLPL
-2911 YFGYI
+2911 YFGYS
-2916 GSTQSGETA
+2916 GPTQSGETA

>member
-30 VKVNFVY
+30 VTVNFVY
-37 PDGTT
+37 PDGSTA
-42 SSQVYQSDEGSP
+42 SQVYQSDEGSP
-54 SISEAPEA
+54 SISEEPDA

-87 SLADIET
+87 SLADTET

-101 VAGYAVT
+101 VPGYAVT
-108 LSGGHGQAYATV
+108 LSGGYGQAYATV
-120 PQSDPVLTEA
+120 PQTDPILTEA

-156 YPYTVPTAGTTFYAS
+156 YPYTVTSAGATFYAS

-185 GGFGAASATFALN
+185 GGYGAASATFALN
-198 SQINERDL
+198 SQINASDL

-245 WEDAGYLVTFDT
+245 WEDAGYLVTFNT
-257 MGGDPMEARRVTVIP
+257 MGGDPMEARRVAAIP
-272 GSGSNPSQE
+272 GSGRNPSEE
-281 FVPTREGYVFRGW
+281 FTPTREGFVFRGW
-294 FLSKNSTENGRPI
+294 YLSEANSINNVRPI
-307 TYPYQL
+307 TSYPYQIG
-313 DRDRTLYAGWTKELD
+313 RDLTLYAGWDEELD

-370 VDGGLITLHAD
+370 VEGGLITLHAD

-442 IAKVPGLLEGLLEGV
+442 IAEVPGLLEGLLAGV

-498 STDYQIEFKLNSF
+498 ATDYQIEFKLNSF

-595 DGVDDVE
+595 DEVDDVE

-630 FDIDLTLGTGSDA
+630 FDIDLTLGTGK
-643 EGVLKQLDVGKLI
+643 EGETLKKLDVGKLI
-656 ALFTDAVA
+656 KMFTDTVE
-664 IPEGLVVLESD
+664 IPEGLIVLESD

-693 DSGVFEDN
+693 ASGNFVDN

-706 ELYPLDQSGEI
+706 ELYPLDQFGNMDE
-717 LVDDNGDQQKALG
+717 DNKAMG

-745 IPNYWKADNIVIDL
+745 IPNYWNADNIVIDL

-778 GALFADDGTEGGTE
+778 GALFADDGTEGGAE
-792 GGTENVSVQGLSATS
+792 GGTENVSVQGVSATS

-844 NGDRIVLNVQKIANQ
+844 DGDRIVLNVQKIANQ
-859 QQVGED
+859 PQVGED
-865 GTPVVDDEGNPV
+865 GTPVVDDEGNTV

-927 SIAPDS
+927 SISPDS

-986 NMNLALTY
+986 NMNLSLSYA
-994 DAGQYNIGD
+994 AGQYNIGD

-1091 YVSIDLSNIN
+1091 YVSIDLSHIN

-1110 SAKLDFASLV
+1110 SAKLDFAKLV
-1120 FDLLDQLSIEID
+1120 FDLLDQLSLEID
-1132 GEKTALGDISLGF
+1132 GEKTELGDISLGF

-1243 LEASGTLMENKAPGA
+1243 IEASGTLMENKAPGA

-1270 LGTQDYPIAIG
+1270 LGTQDYPISIG
-1281 KTQELEDKF
+1281 MTQELEDKL
-1290 DLIFNG
+1290 DLVFNG

-1308 IDSYS
+1308 LDSYS

-1384 ENGNIGHDSVVNIS
+1384 ENGNIGHDSVINIS
-1398 LVYEK
+1398 LVYEE

-1441 MIQGLIDEVQ
+1441 MIQGLIDKVQ

-1456 DIINKLLTTVDGS
+1456 DIINDLLTTVDGS

-1529 VELTTEIVDEV
+1529 VELTTDIVDEV

-1550 IDIGAGIEF
+1550 IDIGAGVEF

-1589 NVNDLMVSKGELQPG
+1589 NVNDLMVSRGELQAG

-1635 LNLQLDILNN
+1635 LNLSLDILNN

-1653 QYLRLSVQRLSSDT
+1653 QYLRLSVQRVNTDT
-1667 PLANTGGI
+1667 PLANTGGRI
-1675 VAPRGTFLIQI
+1675 APRGTFLIQV
-1686 GTLNKEAYENNQK
+1686 GTVNKEGYNNTQAG
-1699 SGMDTLVY
+1699 GMDTIVY
-1707 AVFNYQDQDLVA
+1707 AILDY
-1719 SGQTYAANNISI
+1719 NNSTITI
-1731 FLKQGWLEITILGF
+1731 YVKQGWIVVFGGLLDVGEI
-1745 VTLDISE
+1745 
-1752 YINGSVNIS
+1752 VNDQNLNIKIG
-1761 LASDT
+1761 DN
-1766 DGDGKA
+1766 DGDGTIDA
-1772 EGIIEQIGALL
+1772 NAGEGVIGMIGTLL

-1791 NSVNSDGTEGEG
+1791 NMGSSTPAEEPGTDAP
-1803 ESEGST
+1803 T
-1809 TETPAA
+1809 TETPST
-1815 DQPAAPAAEEGGLD
+1815 DQPAASESALD
-1829 MSALTAV
+1829 MTPLTDLFA
-1836 FDDLDIM
+1836 DLDIM
-1843 ELLGGGI
+1843 QLLGGGI

-1866 DAYTLNTLIDAL
+1866 DAYTLNTLIDDL
-1878 MDKILGPESVLDL
+1878 MDLILGPNSIIDL
-1891 SQLAPD
+1891 GQLAPE
-1897 MFTGHHLTHVNWDR
+1897 MFTQHHLRNINWDR
-1911 DGGLWDGLKNVIRN
+1911 DGGLWDNLAQVVKDDIIPDIVSSPTVTAAVGMNLSGLLGLFGGTID
-1925 YILPDVLSSS
+1925 DVLN
-1935 TIKNALPAILQ
+1935 K
-1946 GLDLNSLIGL
+1946 
-1956 VDVDGIFETLKPII
+1956 VKPLI
-1970 TTLLPFPVMDTVN
+1970 TTLLPIPVMDTVN

-1992 LANIYITGY
+1992 LANIYIIG
-2001 DYGEAIESADGQ
+2001 DNNEEAIVSADGQ
-2013 QYTRFGRNR
+2013 EYTRFGR
-2022 DNKLELWIYNQF
+2022 DTKNKLELWIYNQF

-2068 QYNVGNG
+2068 QYNSG
-2075 GNYLASF
+2075 GSYASF
-2082 VVANFE
+2082 VSSNFE
-2088 GKKARYQRG
+2088 NKTARYQRG
-2097 THVMKADVSFKFAS
+2097 THVMRAPVTFTFEGGEYDGREVAD
-2111 GEHAGKD
+2111 
-2118 VQEFLT
+2118 L
-2124 ANPNWL
+2124 L
-2130 NEIAASGGTDGN
+2130 NSDRSLLDRIAAAGGNIDD
-2142 PIPITVK
+2142 PLQITVS
-2149 ADFSGTVREITIY
+2149 ANFSGSPRSITIY

-2201 VAWAAVANKENFD
+2201 VAWSAVASTANFE

-2233 TAKVS
+2233 TAEVTVK
-2238 INYLD
+2238 YLD

-2277 VLYFNYPNG
+2277 VLYFNYPDG

-2311 DPDNMSAIYGT
+2311 EPDNMSAIYGT
-2322 ITAVIGKDTSA
+2322 ITAVIGQGTSA

-2371 LAGGDGSNNVL
+2371 LAGGDGSNNVV

-2412 DSIGYDTSDQTTA
+2412 DSIGYDTSTQTTA

-2506 ELPIKF
+2506 ELPIRF
-2512 PELDVDKL
+2512 PNLDVDNL
-2520 LVEYATYNSQQK
+2520 LVEYATYNSQQL

-2539 EGWTQTKAEALE
+2539 EGWTTTQATALE

-2609 TTAQIEVSE
+2609 TTAQIEVSK
-2618 WDQLVITADSLNDKD
+2618 WDQLVITADSLNDRD

-2646 GRNEFTLNYRILPRY
+2646 GRNEFTLNYRILPRF

-2687 LGSAI
+2687 LGSTI

-2697 DGTTTEEPVLDDEG
+2697 DGTTTEEPVLDEEG

-2720 ETVHTYYLSV
+2720 DTVHTYYIGV
-2730 AAWETGGANFG
+2730 VQWETGGANFG
-2741 SGANAGGMV
+2741 SGNNAGGIV
-2750 VAAFE
+2750 TAVFE
-2755 DLRNG
+2755 DVYNKD
-2760 GYVDVEIGLVA
+2760 YV
-2771 NTLKPVTDENGDLVV
+2771 TLDIDLIAETLQPVTDENGDLVV

-2799 VDEEG
+2799 MGADG
-2804 NFVTIFDNFE
+2804 KLSSIFDNFD
-2814 SKDVAEGKISNAQ
+2814 SSQLANRRIDNAT
-2827 VTMAFYT
+2827 VTMTFYT
-2834 GEVDE
+2834 GEYDLEGKPV
-2839 DGNKLTTTRVV
+2839 TVMRAI
-2850 KADIML
+2850 KADIEL
-2856 GNDVPRGVDDFNGLY
+2856 DNSVPTDVDAFNAAGRTPFDY
-2871 TSYNISLGTTP
+2871 SLGTSP
-2882 AEQEA
+2882 EEQGA
-2887 SEFTVTVTVKDGA
+2887 TKFTATVTVYDGA
-2900 GTDQKAVTLPL
+2900 NTAKTSVVLPL
-2911 YFGYI
+2911 YFGYD
-2916 GSTQSGETA
+2916 GSAHTGATA

>member
-37 PDGTT
+37 PDGSTA
-42 SSQVYQSDEGSP
+42 SQVYQSDEGSP
-54 SISEAPEA
+54 SISEAPDA

-75 DQAFTQSVTFPH
+75 DQAFTQSVKFPYK
-87 SLADIET
+87 LEGIET

-108 LSGGHGQAYATV
+108 LSGGYGQAYATV
-120 PQSDPVLTEA
+120 PQTDPTLTEA

-156 YPYTVPTAGTTFYAS
+156 YPYTVTSAGATFYAS

-185 GGFGAASATFALN
+185 GGYGAVSATFALN
-198 SQINERDL
+198 SQINESDL
-206 DPGTSPTG
+206 DPGASPTG

-245 WEDAGYLVTFDT
+245 WEDAGYLVTFNT
-257 MGGDPMEARRVTVIP
+257 MGGDPMEARRVAAIP
-272 GSGSNPSQE
+272 GSGRNPSEE
-281 FVPTREGYVFRGW
+281 FTPTREGFVFRGW
-294 FLSKNSTENGRPI
+294 YLSEANSINNVRPI
-307 TYPYQL
+307 TSYPYQIG
-313 DRDRTLYAGWTKELD
+313 RDLTLYAGWDEELD

-370 VDGGLITLHAD
+370 VEGGLITLHAD

-442 IAKVPGLLEGLLEGV
+442 IAEVPGLLEGLLAGV

-498 STDYQIEFKLNSF
+498 ATDYQIEFKLNSF

-643 EGVLKQLDVGKLI
+643 DGALKQLDVGKLI
-656 ALFTDAVA
+656 KMFTDTVE
-664 IPEGLVVLESD
+664 IPEGLIVLESD

-693 DSGVFEDN
+693 ASGNFVDN

-706 ELYPLDQSGEI
+706 ELYPLDQFGNMDE
-717 LVDDNGDQQKALG
+717 DNKAMG
-730 IYYKEGKLYVSLSSL
+730 IYYKEGKLYISLSSL

-844 NGDRIVLNVQKIANQ
+844 DGDRIVLNVQKIANQ
-859 QQVGED
+859 PQVGED
-865 GTPVVDDEGNPV
+865 GTPVVDDEGKPV

-912 LIFFEGGLKSIDISG
+912 FVFFEGGLKSIDISG
-927 SIAPDS
+927 SISPAS

-973 GELLGSALEGIDL
+973 GTLLNSALEGIDL
-986 NMNLALTY
+986 NMNLSLSYA
-994 DAGQYNIGD
+994 AGQYNIGD

-1027 MDLGMHIMV
+1027 MDLGMHVMI

-1110 SAKLDFASLV
+1110 SAKLDFAKLV

-1132 GEKTALGDISLGF
+1132 GEKTELGDISLGF
-1145 NLVDLLGGGDSS
+1145 NLVDLIGGGDSS

-1337 LDSQMNFTDII
+1337 LDSRMNFTDII

-1384 ENGNIGHDSVVNIS
+1384 ENGNIGHDSVINIS
-1398 LVYEK
+1398 LVYEE

-1441 MIQGLIDEVQ
+1441 MIQGLIDKVQ

-1456 DIINKLLTTVDGS
+1456 DIINDLLTTVDGS

-1529 VELTTEIVDEV
+1529 VELTTDIVDEV

-1589 NVNDLMVSKGELQPG
+1589 NVNDLMVSKGELQEG

-1635 LNLQLDILNN
+1635 LNLSLDILNN

-1653 QYLRLSVQRLSSDT
+1653 QYLRLSVQRVNTDT
-1667 PLANTGGI
+1667 PLANTGGR
-1675 VAPRGTFLIQI
+1675 VAPRGTFLIQV
-1686 GTLNKEAYENNQK
+1686 GTVNEAGYNNTQAG
-1699 SGMDTLVY
+1699 GMDTIVY
-1707 AVFNYQDQDLVA
+1707 AILDY
-1719 SGQTYAANNISI
+1719 NNSTITI
-1731 FLKQGWLEITILGF
+1731 YVKQGWIVVFSGLLDVGEI
-1745 VTLDISE
+1745 
-1752 YINGSVNIS
+1752 VNNQNLSIS

-1766 DGDGKA
+1766 DGDGQV

-1791 NSVNSDGTEGEG
+1791 NMGSSTPSEEPGTDAP
-1803 ESEGST
+1803 T
-1809 TETPAA
+1809 TETPST
-1815 DQPAAPAAEEGGLD
+1815 DQPAASESALD
-1829 MSALTAV
+1829 MTPLTDLFA
-1836 FDDLDIM
+1836 DLDIM
-1843 ELLGGGI
+1843 QLLGGGI

-1866 DAYTLNTLIDAL
+1866 DAYTLNTLIDDL
-1878 MDKILGPESVLDL
+1878 MDLILGPNSIIDL
-1891 SQLAPD
+1891 GQLAPE
-1897 MFTGHHLTHVNWDR
+1897 MFTQHHLKNIRWDR
-1911 DGGLWDGLKNVIRN
+1911 DGGLWDNLAQVVKDDIIPDIVSSPTVTAAVGMNLSGLLGLFGGTIDNV
-1925 YILPDVLSSS
+1925 
-1935 TIKNALPAILQ
+1935 
-1946 GLDLNSLIGL
+1946 LNT
-1956 VDVDGIFETLKPII
+1956 VKPLI

-2001 DYGEAIESADGQ
+2001 DNGEAIVSADGQ
-2013 QYTRFGRNR
+2013 QYTKWGRHSG
-2022 DNKLELWIYNQF
+2022 NKLELWIYNQF

-2068 QYNVGNG
+2068 QYNS
-2075 GNYLASF
+2075 GNYQASF
-2082 VVANFE
+2082 VLANFSNRT
-2088 GKKARYQRG
+2088 ARYQRG
-2097 THVMKADVSFKFAS
+2097 THVMKANVSFTFAS
-2111 GEHAGKD
+2111 GQYVNQD
-2118 VQEFLT
+2118 VQTVLT
-2124 ANPNWL
+2124 NNPNWL

-2149 ADFSGTVREITIY
+2149 ADFSGAAREITIY

-2201 VAWAAVANKENFD
+2201 VAWAAVASTKDFE

-2233 TAKVS
+2233 TAEVS

-2277 VLYFNYPNG
+2277 VLYFNYPDG

-2311 DPDNMSAIYGT
+2311 EPDNMSAIYGT
-2322 ITAVIGKDTSA
+2322 ITAVIGQGTSA

-2371 LAGGDGSNNVL
+2371 LAGGDGSNNVV

-2401 HITVSDFELNF
+2401 HITVSDFVLNF
-2412 DSIGYDTSDQTTA
+2412 DSIGYDTSTQTTA

-2434 GGWYGWTLKDI
+2434 GGWYGWTLEDI

-2478 YNSFETTEERKAFF
+2478 YNSFETTEERKEFF

-2506 ELPIKF
+2506 ELPIRF
-2512 PELDVDKL
+2512 PNLDVDNL
-2520 LVEYATYNSQQK
+2520 LVEYATYNSQQL

-2539 EGWTQTKAEALE
+2539 EGWTTTQATALE

-2661 GMSSPDIT
+2661 DMSSPDIT

-2687 LGSAI
+2687 LGSTI

-2697 DGTTTEEPVLDDEG
+2697 DGTTTEEPVLDEEG

-2720 ETVHTYYLSV
+2720 VHTYYLSV

-2741 SGANAGGMV
+2741 SGTNAGGMV

-2786 TYLGLDYVVAMGT
+2786 TYLGLDYILAMGT
-2799 VDEEG
+2799 MGSDG
-2804 NFVTIFDNFE
+2804 KMTSIFDNFD
-2814 SKDVAEGKISNAQ
+2814 SSQLANRAIFNAQ

-2839 DGNKLTTTRVV
+2839 DGNKLTTMRVV
-2850 KADIML
+2850 MADIEL
-2856 GNDVPRGVDDFNGLY
+2856 DNNVPTDVNAFNQGNRVAFN
-2871 TSYNISLGTTP
+2871 YNLNTTP
-2882 AEQEA
+2882 EEQGA
-2887 SEFTVTVTVKDGA
+2887 TKFTVTVTVKDGA
-2900 GTDQKAVTLPL
+2900 GTAQKAVTLPL
-2911 YFGYI
+2911 YFGYS
-2916 GSTQSGETA
+2916 GPTQSGETA

>member
-30 VKVNFVY
+30 VTVNFVY
-37 PDGTT
+37 PDGSTA
-42 SSQVYQSDEGSP
+42 SKVYQSDEGSP
-54 SISEAPEA
+54 SISEAPDA

-87 SLADIET
+87 SLADTET

-108 LSGGHGQAYATV
+108 LSGGYGQAYATV
-120 PQSDPVLTEA
+120 PQTDPTLTEA

-156 YPYTVPTAGTTFYAS
+156 YPYTVTPAGATFYAS
-171 WQTVDPNSAVIMLS
+171 WQTVDSNSAVIMLS
-185 GGFGAASATFALN
+185 GGYGAASATFALN
-198 SQINERDL
+198 SQINESDL
-206 DPGTSPTG
+206 NPGASPTG

-245 WEDAGYLVTFDT
+245 WEDAGYLVTFNT
-257 MGGDPMEARRVTVIP
+257 MGGDPMEARRVTAIP
-272 GSGSNPSQE
+272 GSGRNPSQE

-313 DRDRTLYAGWTKELD
+313 DRDRTLYAGWTEELD
-328 PNETQQKVTT
+328 PNATQQKVTT

-442 IAKVPGLLEGLLEGV
+442 IAEVPGLLEGLLEGV

-498 STDYQIEFKLNSF
+498 ATDYQIEFKLNSF

-630 FDIDLTLGTGSDA
+630 FDIDLTLGTGK
-643 EGVLKQLDVGKLI
+643 EGETLKKLDVGKLI
-656 ALFTDAVA
+656 KVFTDTVE
-664 IPEGLVVLESD
+664 IPEGLIVLEAD

-693 DSGVFEDN
+693 ASGNFVDN

-706 ELYPLDQSGEI
+706 ELYPLDQFGNMD
-717 LVDDNGDQQKALG
+717 VDNKALG

-844 NGDRIVLNVQKIANQ
+844 DGDRIVLNVQKIADQ

-912 LIFFEGGLKSIDISG
+912 FVFFEGGLKSIDISG
-927 SIAPDS
+927 SISPDS

-986 NMNLALTY
+986 NMNLSLSYA
-994 DAGQYNIGD
+994 AGQYNIGE

-1110 SAKLDFASLV
+1110 SAKLDFAKLV

-1308 IDSYS
+1308 LDSYS

-1398 LVYEK
+1398 LVYEE

-1529 VELTTEIVDEV
+1529 VELTTDIVDEV

-1589 NVNDLMVSKGELQPG
+1589 NVNDLMVSKGELQEG

-1635 LNLQLDILNN
+1635 LNLSLDILNN
-1645 NADTGNAD
+1645 NADTNNAD
-1653 QYLRLSVQRLSSDT
+1653 QYLRLSVQRVNTDT
-1667 PLANTGGI
+1667 PLANTGGR
-1675 VAPRGTFLIQI
+1675 VAPRGTFLIQV
-1686 GTLNKEAYENNQK
+1686 GTVNEAGYNNTQAG
-1699 SGMDTLVY
+1699 GMDTIVY
-1707 AVFNYQDQDLVA
+1707 AILDY
-1719 SGQTYAANNISI
+1719 NNSTITI
-1731 FLKQGWLEITILGF
+1731 YVKQGWIVVFSGLLDVGEI
-1745 VTLDISE
+1745 V
-1752 YINGSVNIS
+1752 NGQNLSIS

-1766 DGDGKA
+1766 DGDGA
-1772 EGIIEQIGALL
+1772 MEGIIEQIGALL

-1791 NSVNSDGTEGEG
+1791 NMGSSTPSEEPGTDAP
-1803 ESEGST
+1803 T
-1809 TETPAA
+1809 TETPST
-1815 DQPAAPAAEEGGLD
+1815 DQPAASESALD
-1829 MSALTAV
+1829 MTPLTDLFA
-1836 FDDLDIM
+1836 DLDIM
-1843 ELLGGGI
+1843 QLLGGGI

-1866 DAYTLNTLIDAL
+1866 DAYTLNTLIDDL
-1878 MDKILGPESVLDL
+1878 MDLILGPNSIIDL
-1891 SQLAPD
+1891 GQLAPE
-1897 MFTGHHLTHVNWDR
+1897 MFTQHHLRNIKWDR
-1911 DGGLWDGLKNVIRN
+1911 DGGLWDNLAQVVKDDIIPDIVASETVQGVVGLNLSGLLGLFSGTIDNV
-1925 YILPDVLSSS
+1925 
-1935 TIKNALPAILQ
+1935 
-1946 GLDLNSLIGL
+1946 LNT
-1956 VDVDGIFETLKPII
+1956 VKPLI

-2001 DYGEAIESADGQ
+2001 DNGEAIVSADGQ
-2013 QYTRFGRNR
+2013 QYTKWGRHSG
-2022 DNKLELWIYNQF
+2022 NKLELWIYNQF

-2068 QYNVGNG
+2068 QYNR
-2075 GNYLASF
+2075 GNYQASF
-2082 VVANFE
+2082 VLANFSNRT
-2088 GKKARYQRG
+2088 ARYQRG
-2097 THVMKADVSFKFAS
+2097 THVMKANVSFKFAS
-2111 GEHAGKD
+2111 GQYFDQD
-2118 VQEFLT
+2118 VQTVLT
-2124 ANPNWL
+2124 NNPNWL
-2130 NEIAASGGTDGN
+2130 NDIAASGGTEGS

-2201 VAWAAVANKENFD
+2201 VAWAAVASKENFE

-2219 AHEKTATVTFFNGT
+2219 AHKKTATVTFFNGT
-2233 TAKVS
+2233 TAEVS

-2277 VLYFNYPNG
+2277 VLYFNYPDG

-2311 DPDNMSAIYGT
+2311 EPDNMSAIYGT
-2322 ITAVIGKDTSA
+2322 ITAVIGQGTSA

-2412 DSIGYDTSDQTTA
+2412 DSIGYDTSTQTTA

-2512 PELDVDKL
+2512 PNLDVDNL
-2520 LVEYATYNSQQK
+2520 LVEYATYNSQQL

-2539 EGWTQTKAEALE
+2539 EGWTETQAKALE

-2573 IDGYADGTYLEIDPV
+2573 IDGYAEGTYLEIDPV

-2687 LGSAI
+2687 LGSTI

-2697 DGTTTEEPVLDDEG
+2697 DGTTTEEPVLDEEG

-2720 ETVHTYYLSV
+2720 DTVHTYYLSV

-2771 NTLKPVTDENGDLVV
+2771 NTLEPVTDENGDLVV

-2799 VDEEG
+2799 MGSDG
-2804 NFVTIFDNFE
+2804 KMTSIFDNFD
-2814 SKDVAEGKISNAQ
+2814 SSQLANRAIFNAQ

-2839 DGNKLTTTRVV
+2839 DGNKLTTMRVV
-2850 KADIML
+2850 MADIEL
-2856 GNDVPRGVDDFNGLY
+2856 DNNVPTDVNAFNQGNRVAFN
-2871 TSYNISLGTTP
+2871 YNLNTTP
-2882 AEQEA
+2882 EEQGA
-2887 SEFTVTVTVKDGA
+2887 TKFTVTVTVKDGA
-2900 GTDQKAVTLPL
+2900 GTAQKAVTLPL
-2911 YFGYI
+2911 YFGYS
-2916 GSTQSGETA
+2916 GPTQSGETA

>member
-30 VKVNFVY
+30 VTVNFVY
-37 PDGTT
+37 PDGSTA
-42 SSQVYQSDEGSP
+42 SKVYQSDEGSP
-54 SISEAPEA
+54 SISEAPDA

-87 SLADIET
+87 SLADTET

-101 VAGYAVT
+101 VPGYAVT
-108 LSGGHGQAYATV
+108 LSGGYGQAYATV
-120 PQSDPVLTEA
+120 PQTDPTLTEA

-156 YPYTVPTAGTTFYAS
+156 YPYTVTPAGATFYAS
-171 WQTVDPNSAVIMLS
+171 WQTVDSNSAVIMLS
-185 GGFGAASATFALN
+185 GGYGAASATFALN
-198 SQINERDL
+198 SQINESDL
-206 DPGTSPTG
+206 NPGASPTG

-294 FLSKNSTENGRPI
+294 FLSRNSTENGRPI

-313 DRDRTLYAGWTKELD
+313 DRDRTLYAGWTEELD
-328 PNETQQKVTT
+328 PNATQQKVTT

-381 VQQEGGTGEFKPND
+381 VQQEGGTGDIKPND

-498 STDYQIEFKLNSF
+498 VTDYQIEFKLNSF

-595 DGVDDVE
+595 DEVDDVE

-643 EGVLKQLDVGKLI
+643 DGALKKLDVGKLI
-656 ALFTDAVA
+656 KMFTDTVE
-664 IPEGLVVLESD
+664 IPEGLIVLESD

-693 DSGVFEDN
+693 ASGNFVDN

-706 ELYPLDQSGEI
+706 ELYPLDQFGNMDE
-717 LVDDNGDQQKALG
+717 DNKAMG
-730 IYYKEGKLYVSLSSL
+730 IYYKEGKLYISLSSL

-792 GGTENVSVQGLSATS
+792 GGTENVSVQGVSATS

-844 NGDRIVLNVQKIANQ
+844 DGDRIVLNVQKIANQ

-865 GTPVVDDEGNPV
+865 GTPVVDDEGKPV

-912 LIFFEGGLKSIDISG
+912 FVFFEGGLKSIDISG
-927 SIAPDS
+927 SISPDS

-986 NMNLALTY
+986 NMNLSLSYA
-994 DAGQYNIGD
+994 AGQYNIGD

-1027 MDLGMHIMV
+1027 MDLGMHVII

-1110 SAKLDFASLV
+1110 SAKLDFAKLV

-1132 GEKTALGDISLGF
+1132 GEETALGDISLGF

-1308 IDSYS
+1308 LDSYS

-1337 LDSQMNFTDII
+1337 LDSRMNFTDII

-1529 VELTTEIVDEV
+1529 VELTTDIVDEV

-1589 NVNDLMVSKGELQPG
+1589 NVNDLMVSKGELQEG

-1635 LNLQLDILNN
+1635 LNLSLDILNN
-1645 NADTGNAD
+1645 NADTNNAD
-1653 QYLRLSVQRLSSDT
+1653 QYLRLSVQRVNTDT
-1667 PLANTGGI
+1667 PLANTGGR
-1675 VAPRGTFLIQI
+1675 VAPRGTFLIQV
-1686 GTLNKEAYENNQK
+1686 GTVNEAGYNNTQAG
-1699 SGMDTLVY
+1699 GMDTIVY
-1707 AVFNYQDQDLVA
+1707 AILDY
-1719 SGQTYAANNISI
+1719 NNSTITI
-1731 FLKQGWLEITILGF
+1731 YVKQGWIVVFSGLLDVGEI
-1745 VTLDISE
+1745 
-1752 YINGSVNIS
+1752 VNNQNLSIS

-1766 DGDGKA
+1766 DGDGQV

-1791 NSVNSDGTEGEG
+1791 NMGSSTPSEEPGTDAP
-1803 ESEGST
+1803 T
-1809 TETPAA
+1809 TETPST
-1815 DQPAAPAAEEGGLD
+1815 DQPAASESALD
-1829 MSALTAV
+1829 MTPLTDLFA
-1836 FDDLDIM
+1836 DLDIM
-1843 ELLGGGI
+1843 QLLGGGI

-1866 DAYTLNTLIDAL
+1866 DAYTLNTLIDDL
-1878 MDKILGPESVLDL
+1878 MDLILGPNSIIDL
-1891 SQLAPD
+1891 GQLAPE
-1897 MFTGHHLTHVNWDR
+1897 MFTQHHLKNIRWDR
-1911 DGGLWDGLKNVIRN
+1911 DGGLWDNLAQVVKDDIIPDIVSSPTVTAAVGMNLSGLLGLFGGTIDNV
-1925 YILPDVLSSS
+1925 
-1935 TIKNALPAILQ
+1935 
-1946 GLDLNSLIGL
+1946 LNT
-1956 VDVDGIFETLKPII
+1956 VKPLI

-2001 DYGEAIESADGQ
+2001 DNGEAIVSADEQ
-2013 QYTRFGRNR
+2013 QYTKWGRHSG
-2022 DNKLELWIYNQF
+2022 NKLELWIYNQF

-2068 QYNVGNG
+2068 QYNS
-2075 GNYLASF
+2075 GNYQASF
-2082 VVANFE
+2082 VLANFSNRT
-2088 GKKARYQRG
+2088 ARYQRG
-2097 THVMKADVSFKFAS
+2097 THVMKANVSFKFAD
-2111 GEHAGKD
+2111 GQYAGQD
-2118 VQEFLT
+2118 VQTVLT
-2124 ANPNWL
+2124 NNPNWL
-2130 NEIAASGGTDGN
+2130 NEIAASGGTEGS

-2201 VAWAAVANKENFD
+2201 VAWSAVASTKNFE

-2219 AHEKTATVTFFNGT
+2219 AHEKKATVTFFNDK
-2233 TAKVS
+2233 TAEVS

-2277 VLYFNYPNG
+2277 VLYFNYPDG

-2311 DPDNMSAIYGT
+2311 EPDNMSAIYGT
-2322 ITAVIGKDTSA
+2322 ITAVIGQGTSA

-2371 LAGGDGSNNVL
+2371 LAGGDGSNNVV

-2412 DSIGYDTSDQTTA
+2412 DSIGYDTSTQTTA

-2506 ELPIKF
+2506 ELPIRF
-2512 PELDVDKL
+2512 PNLDVDNL
-2520 LVEYATYNSQQK
+2520 LVEYATYNSQQL

-2539 EGWTQTKAEALE
+2539 EGWTETQAKALE
-2551 DRFLQDVYVYF
+2551 DRFLQDAYVYF

-2687 LGSAI
+2687 LGSTI

-2697 DGTTTEEPVLDDEG
+2697 DGTTTEEPVLDEEG
-2711 VPTGETKPV
+2711 VPTGETEPV
-2720 ETVHTYYLSV
+2720 DTVHTYYIGV
-2730 AAWETGGANFG
+2730 VQWETGGANFG
-2741 SGANAGGMV
+2741 SGNNAGGIV
-2750 VAAFE
+2750 TAVFE
-2755 DLRNG
+2755 DVYNKDYVTLDIDLIAETLQPVKDEG
-2760 GYVDVEIGLVA
+2760 G
-2771 NTLKPVTDENGDLVV
+2771 NFVV
-2786 TYLGLDYVVAMGT
+2786 TYLGLDYILAMGT
-2799 VDEEG
+2799 MGADG
-2804 NFVTIFDNFE
+2804 KLSSIFDNFD
-2814 SKDVAEGKISNAQ
+2814 SSQLANRRIDNAT

-2834 GEVDE
+2834 GEYDLE
-2839 DGNKLTTTRVV
+2839 GNPVTVMRAI
-2850 KADIML
+2850 KADIEL
-2856 GNDVPRGVDDFNGLY
+2856 DNSVPTDVDAFNAAGRTPFDY
-2871 TSYNISLGTTP
+2871 SLGTSPEEQGATP
-2882 AEQEA
+2882 FTA
-2887 SEFTVTVTVKDGA
+2887 TVTVYDGA
-2900 GTDQKAVTLPL
+2900 NTAQTSVVLPL
-2911 YFGYI
+2911 YFGYD
-2916 GSTQSGETA
+2916 GSAQTGATA